1 MRKFFYKILSLMLI
15 FSVFISS
22 FSLNIISVHA
32 DGEHKF
38 LLKAYDWNA
47 FDNDWEGSGTGDELI
62 NNADVEPGKVI
73 QLSIYYI
80 PGTDPDMMMQMAI
93 KYDNTLVEP
102 MYDEGSLYLEADMS
116 TTYQGGIWP
125 AVGKSPDNKKKTNWT
140 VSANDAPSYS
150 MISVLAEDQ
159 AKTKALTTEG
169 VIASVYFKI
178 KDTAKAGSV
187 ITFEYDNSRTKLTKY
202 KDGTE
207 RPVITEGINLNV
219 FGKMSANTLLKS
231 LSVKNGTQEYP
242 LNPTFVPDSETV
254 RDYQTTVPNNIT
266 SVDISATASDT
277 SGKVLPGGLG
287 TKSLNVGEN
296 NFNLV
301 VQSQDGTQ
309 EIYRLT
315 VYRLNNDAT
324 LKSLTLTNGVN
335 IGTFSG
341 GTTSYTATVPYKTKS
356 SEVTALT
363 NDSNAVIT
371 SGTGSFDF
379 TNYGTTTNTHNIVV
393 NAENCDS
400 KYASVPGNT
409 CTSKTY
415 TITVTRT
422 SPSSNNNLSN
432 LTVNNKTVTNFN
444 KNTLEYTLPN
454 VSNETTSLLVGAV
467 VEDTDKAQI
476 KSGTGTVNLNIGD
489 NTLNIVVQAENG
501 DEKTYKLHVRRLSN
515 DNKLKSLE
523 VKSTPSAIL
532 SPAFTST
539 FFGDYNYNYTED
551 VSSIDVKAIVN
562 DTDKAMVGIVDA
574 NGSETL
580 TSSLN
585 TASKTFTTNTSNV
598 TIVVTAEDGSIQNY
612 TLNLVRAKSTDANLS
627 SLIVNPGEL
636 FPVFSKETRNY
647 NVTVD
652 GSVTSINVNATPLSK
667 YAKVES
673 ITGNTNLN
681 FGNNQVEV
689 VVKAESGNTVTY
701 TINVERKKYDIALL
715 DDIKVDGVSIDNF
728 NKNTFEYTLDKV
740 PFSKNKINVDAT
752 KTNELSTVKGLGDIE
767 LKTGDNQ
774 IVIEVTAHNGTT
786 KNTYKL
792 NIEREKNSDN
802 LVKSI
807 KVSGVTPIL
816 NDDGTYSVTLPNN
829 KTTLTPNDVDVTI
842 SDDASIEK
850 SPAINLSTKNDNI
863 YTFKVTAENGDER
876 AYTIK
881 VTRTKSNDTTLNKV
895 TLTIGSDS
903 SRYCLM
909 ENDKCKIN
917 VPSDTTKFSLTSEIN
932 SESTIS
938 PVNGTEFTMTPTE
951 RIKDITLTVTAEDDT
966 KKEYTVTVERQKS
979 SNNNLSDIKV
989 DNVSLSDFNKN
1000 KLTYNITVPGTT
1012 SSVLVSATVE
1022 DTGKAVITTDLSN
1035 KFSLDFGSNKI
1046 EIVVKAENDELKTY
1060 TLYIEKSKRINAN
1073 LKDLK
1078 IDNETITDFNKDKTE
1093 YTLDDVPFNKT
1104 ELNISA
1110 IAEDTLAKVSG
1121 TGNIKLKTGDNKII
1135 ITVTAHDTSVVK
1147 NYIIN
1152 VRREKNSDNKVK
1164 SINVSG
1170 VTPTLNADGT
1180 YSVTLPNNKTTLT
1193 PSDVDVTVSED
1204 ASIEKSPAISL
1215 TTKNDNIYTF
1225 KVTAA
1230 NGDEKTYTIKVT
1242 RTKSNDTSIKKVTLT
1257 IGTDSSRY
1265 CLLTDNKC
1273 KIGVPS
1279 DTTKFSLSSEINSES
1294 VITPTNGTEFTMSS
1308 TERVKDI
1315 TLTVT
1320 AEDGTQNEYTVT
1332 VEREKSSN
1340 NNLSDIK
1347 VDNVSV
1353 SGFNKD
1359 KLIYNLTVLG
1369 ATDSVSVSAAVED
1382 TGKATIT
1389 TDLSNK
1395 FNLNFGSNQIDII
1408 VTAENGDLKTYTLFI
1423 ERSKRVNAYLKDLKI
1438 NDKTITGFN
1447 KSKTIYDLGEV
1458 DYNTTALKVE
1468 GIAEDE
1474 LATVLG
1480 NGLINLSTGTNTI
1493 TLTVK
1498 AHDTSVSEIYKI
1510 TVKRKLNDDTG
1521 IQGITLAGVP
1531 AVKDG
1536 LNYKV
1541 TVPNDVTK
1549 ADKTNLI
1556 VTVNDPKVE
1565 TDKKAEYIFNDTEL
1579 LTTSDNM
1586 INILVTAEDGS
1597 VRAYTLIVTREKSD
1611 VALLS
1616 NLTVTNGSFLP
1627 SFSSNVFEYE
1637 VTVPVDVTEFNVTAT
1652 KLEPNSKVTSGE
1664 GHYNISTSEKQ
1675 IEVTVV
1681 SEDETKSNTYIL
1693 NIKRTKSSIN
1703 TLSDITVSEG
1713 TLTPEFNSN
1722 ITSYTVNVDGNIS
1735 SIDVSATLTDSRAT
1749 IISGTGIHSL
1759 NVGDNN
1765 IVIRVESE
1773 SGSILDYNIN
1783 VIRAKKNINDLSM
1796 IKVDGKEIEN
1806 FSSDTLEYDLGDVNY
1821 SKTKINV
1828 EAVLKDVDSSVK
1840 GDGEISLK
1848 TGDNEIV
1855 LTVIAQNGEE
1865 KTYKLH
1871 VNRIKN
1877 DNANLSLL
1885 SVMGYTL
1892 TPDFDKDTL
1901 YYETTVEEEKS
1912 ILTKEEVTAVAED
1925 KNASISKQ
1933 DNIELS
1939 TTVDNIY
1946 KVTVTAE
1953 DGKTIKIYTIKV
1965 NRPKSSDTTLSK
1977 VNLTNAVLSPSL
1989 SKDKREYTLTI
2000 PYGSTE
2006 FTIEGVPTVPT
2017 TTVTGNGTYSKDDK
2031 VVRLTTI
2038 AEDGSMDV
2046 YVFNVVKALSNDAT
2060 LHDLSVSGYNL
2071 DKTFTS
2077 TTLDYSIGDIPYGTT
2092 KLKINATPTNS
2103 DSTIKYYVGTTSF
2116 DSNIVDIPTLLGENI
2131 ITVEVTAADGISKKL
2146 YTITYNIVKSDN
2158 AYLSKLTPS
2167 LGKIDFNKTTFLY
2180 NINVENNVDKISFDI
2195 ETEDKNASIKV
2206 LSENFFTPK
2215 TITVDNLKEGDTT
2228 LEIIVVAQN
2237 GNTKTYSVIIH
2248 RLSKELSSDAN
2259 LSSLS
2264 VNGQTL
2270 NKEFN
2275 MNETEYSIGEIPYSL
2290 EKLTINA
2297 TPNID
2302 TSTLTYL
2309 VNGNKQSSN
2318 VVDIPKNNGN
2328 GAITVQVTAED
2339 GKTVKNYKITY
2350 SKQASSNA
2358 YLSDLRVSSGELSFN
2373 KTKYSYIVNID
2384 SDVNKVD
2391 LTSVLEDNKSNMKI
2405 NGTTYTSPHTYT
2417 ISPLEVGNTEVVI
2430 LVTAEDGTFL
2440 TYKVTFVKK
2449 ANISEVITSVKYG
2462 HTIANGYIKTVK
2474 VNTTALEL
2482 KDQLDNP
2489 NEYLEIVNSDET
2501 SVISDSDIVATGY
2514 IVKLIING
2522 EEKDRKTIVIKGD
2535 VNGDGV
2541 IDISDSI
2548 GILGHYLNGENSSK
2562 ALTGAYFVAGDMVE
2576 DSEIDISDAISAL
2589 QYYLKN

>member
-1 MRKFFYKILSLMLI
+1 MKKFFSKILSLMLI

-22 FSLNIISVHA
+22 FSLNIINVHA
-32 DGEHKF
+32 DGEHQYI
-38 LLKAYDWNA
+38 LKAYDWNA
-47 FDNDWEGSGTGDELI
+47 FDNDWEGSGTGDELT

-73 QLSIYYI
+73 KLSIYYI
-80 PGTDPDMMMQMAI
+80 PGADTEISMQI
-93 KYDNTLVEP
+93 GVKYDSTLVEP
-102 MYDEGSLYLEADMS
+102 MYADGELYSETDMS

-125 AVGKSPDNKKKTNWT
+125 ASGTTPAAKKKTNWQ
-140 VSANDAPSYS
+140 
-150 MISVLAEDQ
+150 VLPYDSQEDNMVTFIVQ
-159 AKTKALTTEG
+159 DSTNAKPLETEG
-169 VIASVYFKI
+169 ELVSVYFKI
-178 KDTAKAGSV
+178 KDTAKAGNV
-187 ITFEYDNSRTKLTKY
+187 INFSFDDEYTTLNQN
-202 KDGTE
+202 
-207 RPVITEGINLNV
+207 RPKVTTPINLNV

-254 RDYQTTVPNNIT
+254 RNYQTTVPNNIT

-371 SGTGSFDF
+371 SGTGTFDF

-523 VKSTPSAIL
+523 VKSTPSASL

-636 FPVFSKETRNY
+636 VPVFSKETRNY

-652 GSVTSINVNATPLSK
+652 GNVTSIDVNATPLSK

-829 KTTLTPNDVDVTI
+829 KTALTPSDVDVTV
-842 SDDASIEK
+842 SSDASIEK
-850 SPAINLSTKNDNI
+850 SPSINLSTKNDNI
-863 YTFKVTAENGDER
+863 YTFKVTAENGDEKT
-876 AYTIK
+876 YTIK
-881 VTRTKSNDTTLNKV
+881 VTRTKSNDTTLSKV

-1012 SSVLVSATVE
+1012 SNVLVSATVE

-1035 KFSLDFGSNKI
+1035 KFNLDFGSNKI

-1078 IDNETITDFNKDKTE
+1078 VDNETITDFNKDKTE

-1147 NYIIN
+1147 KNIIN

-1225 KVTAA
+1225 KVTAE

-1294 VITPTNGTEFTMSS
+1294 VITPANGTEFTMSS

-1320 AEDGTQNEYTVT
+1320 AEDGTQNEYTIT

-1359 KLIYNLTVLG
+1359 KLIYNLTVPG
-1369 ATDSVSVSAAVED
+1369 ATDSVSVSAVVED

-1438 NDKTITGFN
+1438 NNKTITGFN
-1447 KSKTIYDLGEV
+1447 KSKTMYDLGEV

-1480 NGLINLSTGTNTI
+1480 NGLINLSTGSNTI

-1579 LTTSDNM
+1579 LTTSDNE

-1855 LTVIAQNGEE
+1855 LTVTAQNGDE

-2006 FTIEGVPTVPT
+2006 FNIEGVPTVTT

-2060 LHDLSVSGYNL
+2060 LHDLSVNGYNL

-2180 NINVENNVDKISFDI
+2180 NINVENNIDKISFDI

-2270 NKEFN
+2270 DKEFN

-2514 IVKLIING
+2514 IVKLMING

>member
-93 KYDNTLVEP
+93 KYDSTLVEP
-102 MYDEGSLYLEADMS
+102 MYDEGSLYLETDMS

-125 AVGKSPDNKKKTNWT
+125 AVGSSPANKKKTNWV
-140 VSANDAPSYS
+140 VSANDAQSYS
-150 MISVLAEDQ
+150 MISVLAEDNT
-159 AKTKALTTEG
+159 KTKALTTEG

-202 KDGTE
+202 DDGTE

-371 SGTGSFDF
+371 SGTGSFNF

-415 TITVTRT
+415 TITVTRIA
-422 SPSSNNNLSN
+422 PSSNNNLSN

-523 VKSTPSAIL
+523 VKSTPSASL

-574 NGSETL
+574 NASETL

-636 FPVFSKETRNY
+636 VPVFSKETRNY

-850 SPAINLSTKNDNI
+850 SPSINLSTKNDNI
-863 YTFKVTAENGDER
+863 YTFKVTAENGDEKT
-876 AYTIK
+876 YTIK
-881 VTRTKSNDTTLNKV
+881 VTRTKSNDTTLSKV

-951 RIKDITLTVTAEDDT
+951 RIKDIILTVTAEDGT

-1078 IDNETITDFNKDKTE
+1078 VDNETITDFNKDKTE

-1294 VITPTNGTEFTMSS
+1294 VITPANGTEFTMSS
-1308 TERVKDI
+1308 TERIKDI

-1359 KLIYNLTVLG
+1359 KLIYNLTVPG
-1369 ATDSVSVSAAVED
+1369 ATDSVSVSAVVED

-1408 VTAENGDLKTYTLFI
+1408 VTAENGYLKTYTLFI

-1438 NDKTITGFN
+1438 NDNTITGFN

-1458 DYNTTALKVE
+1458 DYNTIALKVE

-1480 NGLINLSTGTNTI
+1480 NGLINLSTGSNTI

-1556 VTVNDPKVE
+1556 VTVNNPKVE

-1579 LTTSDNM
+1579 LTTSDNE

-1901 YYETTVEEEKS
+1901 YYEITVEEEKS

-2071 DKTFTS
+2071 NKTFTS

-2116 DSNIVDIPTLLGENI
+2116 DSNIVDIPTLLGENV

-2180 NINVENNVDKISFDI
+2180 NINVENNVDQISFDI

-2270 NKEFN
+2270 DKEFN

-2290 EKLTINA
+2290 ENLTINA
-2297 TPNID
+2297 TTNID

-2328 GAITVQVTAED
+2328 GAITIQVTAED

-2373 KTKYSYIVNID
+2373 KTKYSYTVNID

-2514 IVKLIING
+2514 IVKLMING

>member
-1 MRKFFYKILSLMLI
+1 MRKFFYKILSLILI

-93 KYDNTLVEP
+93 KYDSNLVEP

-150 MISVLAEDQ
+150 MISVLAEDT

-202 KDGTE
+202 DNGTE

-335 IGTFSG
+335 IGTFSSAK
-341 GTTSYTATVPYKTKS
+341 TSYTATVPYKTKS

-371 SGTGSFDF
+371 SGTGTFNF

-523 VKSTPSAIL
+523 VKSTPSASL

-562 DTDKAMVGIVDA
+562 DTDKAMVGIIDA

-636 FPVFSKETRNY
+636 VPVFNKETRNY

-863 YTFKVTAENGDER
+863 YTFKVTAENGDE
-876 AYTIK
+876 
-881 VTRTKSNDTTLNKV
+881 
-895 TLTIGSDS
+895 
-903 SRYCLM
+903 
-909 ENDKCKIN
+909 
-917 VPSDTTKFSLTSEIN
+917 
-932 SESTIS
+932 
-938 PVNGTEFTMTPTE
+938 
-951 RIKDITLTVTAEDDT
+951 
-966 KKEYTVTVERQKS
+966 
-979 SNNNLSDIKV
+979 
-989 DNVSLSDFNKN
+989 
-1000 KLTYNITVPGTT
+1000 
-1012 SSVLVSATVE
+1012 
-1022 DTGKAVITTDLSN
+1022 
-1035 KFSLDFGSNKI
+1035 
-1046 EIVVKAENDELKTY
+1046 
-1060 TLYIEKSKRINAN
+1060 
-1073 LKDLK
+1073 
-1078 IDNETITDFNKDKTE
+1078 
-1093 YTLDDVPFNKT
+1093 
-1104 ELNISA
+1104 
-1110 IAEDTLAKVSG
+1110 
-1121 TGNIKLKTGDNKII
+1121 
-1135 ITVTAHDTSVVK
+1135 
-1147 NYIIN
+1147 
-1152 VRREKNSDNKVK
+1152 
-1164 SINVSG
+1164 
-1170 VTPTLNADGT
+1170 
-1180 YSVTLPNNKTTLT
+1180 
-1193 PSDVDVTVSED
+1193 
-1204 ASIEKSPAISL
+1204 
-1215 TTKNDNIYTF
+1215 
-1225 KVTAA
+1225 
-1230 NGDEKTYTIKVT
+1230 KTYTIKVT

-1294 VITPTNGTEFTMSS
+1294 VITPANGTEFTMSS

-1359 KLIYNLTVLG
+1359 KLIYNLTVPG
-1369 ATDSVSVSAAVED
+1369 ATDSVSVSAVVED

-1408 VTAENGDLKTYTLFI
+1408 VTAENGYLKTYTLFI

-1438 NDKTITGFN
+1438 NDNTITGFN

-1458 DYNTTALKVE
+1458 DYNTIALKVE

-1480 NGLINLSTGTNTI
+1480 NGLINLSTGSNTI

-1579 LTTSDNM
+1579 VTTSDNE

-1806 FSSDTLEYDLGDVNY
+1806 FSSDILEYDLGDVNY

-1828 EAVLKDVDSSVK
+1828 EAILKDVDSSVK

-1855 LTVIAQNGEE
+1855 LTVTAQNGEE

-2077 TTLDYSIGDIPYGTT
+2077 TTLDYSIGDIPYGAT

-2116 DSNIVDIPTLLGENI
+2116 DSNIVDIPTILGENV

-2180 NINVENNVDKISFDI
+2180 NINVENSVDKISFDI

-2248 RLSKELSSDAN
+2248 RLGKELSSDAN

-2270 NKEFN
+2270 DKEFN
-2275 MNETEYSIGEIPYSL
+2275 MNEKEYSIGEIPYSL

-2350 SKQASSNA
+2350 SKQASNNA

-2405 NGTTYTSPHTYT
+2405 NGITYTSPHTYT

-2514 IVKLIING
+2514 IVKLMING

>member
-1 MRKFFYKILSLMLI
+1 MRKFFSKILSFMLV

-22 FSLNIISVHA
+22 FSLNIINVHA
-32 DGEHKF
+32 DGEHQYI
-38 LLKAYDWNA
+38 LKAYDWNA
-47 FDNDWEGSGTGDELI
+47 FDNDWEGSGTGDELT

-73 QLSIYYI
+73 KLSIYYI
-80 PGTDPDMMMQMAI
+80 PGADTEISMQI
-93 KYDNTLVEP
+93 GVKYDSTLVEP
-102 MYDEGSLYLEADMS
+102 MYADGELYSETDMS

-125 AVGKSPDNKKKTNWT
+125 ASGTTPAAKKKTNWQ
-140 VSANDAPSYS
+140 
-150 MISVLAEDQ
+150 VLPYDSQEDNMVTFIVQ
-159 AKTKALTTEG
+159 DSTNAKPLETEG
-169 VIASVYFKI
+169 ELVSVYFKI
-178 KDTAKAGSV
+178 KDTAKAGNV
-187 ITFEYDNSRTKLTKY
+187 INFSFDDEYTTLNND
-202 KDGTE
+202 
-207 RPVITEGINLNV
+207 RPKVTTPINLNV

-371 SGTGSFDF
+371 SGTGSFNF

-415 TITVTRT
+415 TITVTRIA
-422 SPSSNNNLSN
+422 PSSNNNLSN

-467 VEDTDKAQI
+467 VEDTDKAKI

-523 VKSTPSAIL
+523 VKSTPSASL

-551 VSSIDVKAIVN
+551 VNSIDVKAIVN

-636 FPVFSKETRNY
+636 VPVFSKETRNY

-728 NKNTFEYTLDKV
+728 NRNTFEYTLDKV

-850 SPAINLSTKNDNI
+850 SPSINLSTKNDNI
-863 YTFKVTAENGDER
+863 YTFKVTAENGDEKT
-876 AYTIK
+876 YTIK
-881 VTRTKSNDTTLNKV
+881 VTRTKSNDTTLSKV

-951 RIKDITLTVTAEDDT
+951 RIKDIILTVTAEDGT

-989 DNVSLSDFNKN
+989 DNVSLSDFNKD

-1078 IDNETITDFNKDKTE
+1078 VDNETITDFNKDKTE

-1180 YSVTLPNNKTTLT
+1180 YSATLPNNKTTLT

-1204 ASIEKSPAISL
+1204 ALIEKSPAISL

-1225 KVTAA
+1225 KVTSE

-1279 DTTKFSLSSEINSES
+1279 DTTNFSLSSEINSES
-1294 VITPTNGTEFTMSS
+1294 VITPANGTEFTMSS
-1308 TERVKDI
+1308 TERIKDI

-1359 KLIYNLTVLG
+1359 KLIYNLTVPG
-1369 ATDSVSVSAAVED
+1369 ATDSVSVSAVVED

-1423 ERSKRVNAYLKDLKI
+1423 ERSKRVNANLKDLKI

-1480 NGLINLSTGTNTI
+1480 NGLINLSTGSNTI

-1541 TVPNDVTK
+1541 TVPNNVTK
-1549 ADKTNLI
+1549 ADKSNLI
-1556 VTVNDPKVE
+1556 VTVNNPKVE

-1579 LTTSDNM
+1579 LTTSDNE

-1806 FSSDTLEYDLGDVNY
+1806 FSSDILEYDLGDVNY

-1901 YYETTVEEEKS
+1901 YYEITVEEEKS

-2071 DKTFTS
+2071 NKTFTS

-2116 DSNIVDIPTLLGENI
+2116 DSNIVDIPTLLGENV

-2158 AYLSKLTPS
+2158 AYLSKLKPS

-2180 NINVENNVDKISFDI
+2180 NINVENNVDQISFDI

-2248 RLSKELSSDAN
+2248 RLGKELSSDAN

-2270 NKEFN
+2270 DKEFN

-2405 NGTTYTSPHTYT
+2405 NGITYTSPHTYT

-2514 IVKLIING
+2514 IVKLMING

>member
-1 MRKFFYKILSLMLI
+1 M
-15 FSVFISS
+15 
-22 FSLNIISVHA
+22 
-32 DGEHKF
+32 
-38 LLKAYDWNA
+38 
-47 FDNDWEGSGTGDELI
+47 
-62 NNADVEPGKVI
+62 
-73 QLSIYYI
+73 
-80 PGTDPDMMMQMAI
+80 
-93 KYDNTLVEP
+93 
-102 MYDEGSLYLEADMS
+102 
-116 TTYQGGIWP
+116 
-125 AVGKSPDNKKKTNWT
+125 
-140 VSANDAPSYS
+140 
-150 MISVLAEDQ
+150 
-159 AKTKALTTEG
+159 
-169 VIASVYFKI
+169 
-178 KDTAKAGSV
+178 
-187 ITFEYDNSRTKLTKY
+187 
-202 KDGTE
+202 
-207 RPVITEGINLNV
+207 
-219 FGKMSANTLLKS
+219 
-231 LSVKNGTQEYP
+231 
-242 LNPTFVPDSETV
+242 
-254 RDYQTTVPNNIT
+254 
-266 SVDISATASDT
+266 
-277 SGKVLPGGLG
+277 
-287 TKSLNVGEN
+287 
-296 NFNLV
+296 
-301 VQSQDGTQ
+301 
-309 EIYRLT
+309 
-315 VYRLNNDAT
+315 
-324 LKSLTLTNGVN
+324 
-335 IGTFSG
+335 
-341 GTTSYTATVPYKTKS
+341 
-356 SEVTALT
+356 
-363 NDSNAVIT
+363 
-371 SGTGSFDF
+371 
-379 TNYGTTTNTHNIVV
+379 
-393 NAENCDS
+393 
-400 KYASVPGNT
+400 
-409 CTSKTY
+409 
-415 TITVTRT
+415 
-422 SPSSNNNLSN
+422 
-432 LTVNNKTVTNFN
+432 
-444 KNTLEYTLPN
+444 
-454 VSNETTSLLVGAV
+454 
-467 VEDTDKAQI
+467 
-476 KSGTGTVNLNIGD
+476 
-489 NTLNIVVQAENG
+489 
-501 DEKTYKLHVRRLSN
+501 
-515 DNKLKSLE
+515 
-523 VKSTPSAIL
+523 
-532 SPAFTST
+532 
-539 FFGDYNYNYTED
+539 
-551 VSSIDVKAIVN
+551 
-562 DTDKAMVGIVDA
+562 
-574 NGSETL
+574 
-580 TSSLN
+580 
-585 TASKTFTTNTSNV
+585 
-598 TIVVTAEDGSIQNY
+598 
-612 TLNLVRAKSTDANLS
+612 
-627 SLIVNPGEL
+627 
-636 FPVFSKETRNY
+636 
-647 NVTVD
+647 
-652 GSVTSINVNATPLSK
+652 
-667 YAKVES
+667 
-673 ITGNTNLN
+673 
-681 FGNNQVEV
+681 
-689 VVKAESGNTVTY
+689 
-701 TINVERKKYDIALL
+701 
-715 DDIKVDGVSIDNF
+715 
-728 NKNTFEYTLDKV
+728 
-740 PFSKNKINVDAT
+740 
-752 KTNELSTVKGLGDIE
+752 
-767 LKTGDNQ
+767 
-774 IVIEVTAHNGTT
+774 
-786 KNTYKL
+786 
-792 NIEREKNSDN
+792 
-802 LVKSI
+802 
-807 KVSGVTPIL
+807 
-816 NDDGTYSVTLPNN
+816 
-829 KTTLTPNDVDVTI
+829 
-842 SDDASIEK
+842 
-850 SPAINLSTKNDNI
+850 
-863 YTFKVTAENGDER
+863 
-876 AYTIK
+876 
-881 VTRTKSNDTTLNKV
+881 
-895 TLTIGSDS
+895 
-903 SRYCLM
+903 
-909 ENDKCKIN
+909 
-917 VPSDTTKFSLTSEIN
+917 
-932 SESTIS
+932 
-938 PVNGTEFTMTPTE
+938 
-951 RIKDITLTVTAEDDT
+951 
-966 KKEYTVTVERQKS
+966 
-979 SNNNLSDIKV
+979 
-989 DNVSLSDFNKN
+989 
-1000 KLTYNITVPGTT
+1000 
-1012 SSVLVSATVE
+1012 
-1022 DTGKAVITTDLSN
+1022 
-1035 KFSLDFGSNKI
+1035 
-1046 EIVVKAENDELKTY
+1046 
-1060 TLYIEKSKRINAN
+1060 
-1073 LKDLK
+1073 
-1078 IDNETITDFNKDKTE
+1078 
-1093 YTLDDVPFNKT
+1093 
-1104 ELNISA
+1104 
-1110 IAEDTLAKVSG
+1110 
-1121 TGNIKLKTGDNKII
+1121 
-1135 ITVTAHDTSVVK
+1135 
-1147 NYIIN
+1147 
-1152 VRREKNSDNKVK
+1152 
-1164 SINVSG
+1164 
-1170 VTPTLNADGT
+1170 
-1180 YSVTLPNNKTTLT
+1180 
-1193 PSDVDVTVSED
+1193 
-1204 ASIEKSPAISL
+1204 
-1215 TTKNDNIYTF
+1215 
-1225 KVTAA
+1225 
-1230 NGDEKTYTIKVT
+1230 
-1242 RTKSNDTSIKKVTLT
+1242 
-1257 IGTDSSRY
+1257 
-1265 CLLTDNKC
+1265 
-1273 KIGVPS
+1273 
-1279 DTTKFSLSSEINSES
+1279 
-1294 VITPTNGTEFTMSS
+1294 
-1308 TERVKDI
+1308 
-1315 TLTVT
+1315 
-1320 AEDGTQNEYTVT
+1320 
-1332 VEREKSSN
+1332 
-1340 NNLSDIK
+1340 
-1347 VDNVSV
+1347 
-1353 SGFNKD
+1353 
-1359 KLIYNLTVLG
+1359 
-1369 ATDSVSVSAAVED
+1369 
-1382 TGKATIT
+1382 
-1389 TDLSNK
+1389 
-1395 FNLNFGSNQIDII
+1395 NFGSNQIDII

-1480 NGLINLSTGTNTI
+1480 NGLINLSTGSNTI

-1521 IQGITLAGVP
+1521 IHGITLAGVP

-1579 LTTSDNM
+1579 LTTSDNE

-1855 LTVIAQNGEE
+1855 LTVTAQNGEE

-1901 YYETTVEEEKS
+1901 YYETTEEKS

-1977 VNLTNAVLSPSL
+1977 VNLTNAVISPSL

-2017 TTVTGNGTYSKDDK
+2017 TTVTGNGTYSEDDK

-2180 NINVENNVDKISFDI
+2180 NINVENNIDKISFDI
-2195 ETEDKNASIKV
+2195 ETEDKNANIKV

-2248 RLSKELSSDAN
+2248 RLGKELSSDAN

-2270 NKEFN
+2270 DKEFN

-2405 NGTTYTSPHTYT
+2405 NGITYTSPHTC
-2417 ISPLEVGNTEVVI
+2417 
-2430 LVTAEDGTFL
+2430 
-2440 TYKVTFVKK
+2440 
-2449 ANISEVITSVKYG
+2449 NIS
-2462 HTIANGYIKTVK
+2462 
-2474 VNTTALEL
+2474 
-2482 KDQLDNP
+2482 
-2489 NEYLEIVNSDET
+2489 NSRRW
-2501 SVISDSDIVATGY
+2501 
-2514 IVKLIING
+2514 N
-2522 EEKDRKTIVIKGD
+2522 
-2535 VNGDGV
+2535 
-2541 IDISDSI
+2541 
-2548 GILGHYLNGENSSK
+2548 ILN
-2562 ALTGAYFVAGDMVE
+2562 
-2576 DSEIDISDAISAL
+2576 I
-2589 QYYLKN
+2589 

>member
-1 MRKFFYKILSLMLI
+1 MRKFFNKILSSMLV

-38 LLKAYDWNA
+38 LIKAYDWNA

-80 PGTDPDMMMQMAI
+80 PGTDPDMSMQMAI
-93 KYDNTLVEP
+93 KYDSTLVEP
-102 MYDEGSLYLEADMS
+102 MYDEGSLYLETDMS

-125 AVGKSPDNKKKTNWT
+125 AIGSSPANKKKTNWV

-150 MISVLAEDQ
+150 MISVLAEDNT
-159 AKTKALTTEG
+159 KTKVLETEG

-187 ITFEYDNSRTKLTKY
+187 ITFEYDNSHTKLTKY
-202 KDGTE
+202 DDGTE

-371 SGTGSFDF
+371 SGTGSFNF

-415 TITVTRT
+415 TITVTRIA
-422 SPSSNNNLSN
+422 PSSNNNLSN

-454 VSNETTSLLVGAV
+454 VSNETTSLLVGAI
-467 VEDTDKAQI
+467 VEDTDKAKI

-523 VKSTPSAIL
+523 VKSTPSASL

-636 FPVFSKETRNY
+636 VPVFSKETRNY

-728 NKNTFEYTLDKV
+728 NKNTFEYTLAKV

-816 NDDGTYSVTLPNN
+816 NDDGTYSVTFPNN

-863 YTFKVTAENGDER
+863 YTFKVTAENGDEKT
-876 AYTIK
+876 YTIK
-881 VTRTKSNDTTLNKV
+881 VTRTKSNDTTLSKV

-932 SESTIS
+932 SESIVS
-938 PVNGTEFTMTPTE
+938 PVNGIEFTMTPTE
-951 RIKDITLTVTAEDDT
+951 RIKDITLTVTAEDGT

-989 DNVSLSDFNKN
+989 DNVILSDFNKN

-1073 LKDLK
+1073 LKNLK
-1078 IDNETITDFNKDKTE
+1078 VDNETITDFNKDKTE
-1093 YTLDDVPFNKT
+1093 YILDDVPFNKT

-1170 VTPTLNADGT
+1170 VTPTLNDDGT

-1204 ASIEKSPAISL
+1204 AIIEKSPAISL

-1225 KVTAA
+1225 KVTAE

-1279 DTTKFSLSSEINSES
+1279 DTTNFSLSSEINSES
-1294 VITPTNGTEFTMSS
+1294 VITPANGTEFTMSS
-1308 TERVKDI
+1308 TERIKDI

-1320 AEDGTQNEYTVT
+1320 AEDGTQKEYTVT

-1359 KLIYNLTVLG
+1359 KLIYNLTVPG
-1369 ATDSVSVSAAVED
+1369 ATDSVSVSAVVED

-1408 VTAENGDLKTYTLFI
+1408 VTAENGDLKTYTLFV

-1480 NGLINLSTGTNTI
+1480 NGLINLSTGSNTI

-1541 TVPNDVTK
+1541 TVPNNVTK
-1549 ADKTNLI
+1549 ADKSNLI
-1556 VTVNDPKVE
+1556 VTVNNPKVE

-1579 LTTSDNM
+1579 LTTIDNE
-1586 INILVTAEDGS
+1586 INILVIAEDGS

-1828 EAVLKDVDSSVK
+1828 EAILKDADSSVK

-1855 LTVIAQNGEE
+1855 LTVTAQNGEE

-2116 DSNIVDIPTLLGENI
+2116 DSNIVDIPTILGENV

-2180 NINVENNVDKISFDI
+2180 NINVENSVDKISFDI

-2248 RLSKELSSDAN
+2248 RLGKELSSDAN

-2270 NKEFN
+2270 DKEFN

-2514 IVKLIING
+2514 IVKLMING

>member
-15 FSVFISS
+15 FSAFISS

-93 KYDNTLVEP
+93 KYDSNLVEP

-140 VSANDAPSYS
+140 VSANDASSYS
-150 MISVLAEDQ
+150 MISVLAEDT

-202 KDGTE
+202 DNGKE

-315 VYRLNNDAT
+315 VYRLNNDAA

-371 SGTGSFDF
+371 SGTGSFNF

-489 NTLNIVVQAENG
+489 NTLNIVVKAENG

-523 VKSTPSAIL
+523 VKSTPSASL

-636 FPVFSKETRNY
+636 VPVFSKETRNY

-728 NKNTFEYTLDKV
+728 NKNTFEYTLAKV

-863 YTFKVTAENGDER
+863 YTFKVTAENGDEKT
-876 AYTIK
+876 YTIK

-979 SNNNLSDIKV
+979 SNNNLSDIKI
-989 DNVSLSDFNKN
+989 DNASLSDFNKN

-1035 KFSLDFGSNKI
+1035 KFNLDFGSNKI

-1078 IDNETITDFNKDKTE
+1078 VDNETIIDFNKDKTE

-1121 TGNIKLKTGDNKII
+1121 TENIKLKTGDNKII

-1294 VITPTNGTEFTMSS
+1294 VITPANGTEFTMSS

-1359 KLIYNLTVLG
+1359 KLIYNLTVPG
-1369 ATDSVSVSAAVED
+1369 ATDSVSVSAVVED
-1382 TGKATIT
+1382 TGKAVIT

-1480 NGLINLSTGTNTI
+1480 NGLINLSTGSNTI
-1493 TLTVK
+1493 TLTVN

-1549 ADKTNLI
+1549 ADKSNLI

-1579 LTTSDNM
+1579 VTTSDNE

-1597 VRAYTLIVTREKSD
+1597 VKAYTLIVTREKSD

-1840 GDGEISLK
+1840 GDGKISLK

-1855 LTVIAQNGEE
+1855 LTVTAQNGEE

-2006 FTIEGVPTVPT
+2006 FNIEGVPTVPT

-2046 YVFNVVKALSNDAT
+2046 YIFNVVKALSNDAT

-2116 DSNIVDIPTLLGENI
+2116 DSNIVDIPTLLGENV

-2180 NINVENNVDKISFDI
+2180 NINVENNIDKISFDI

-2248 RLSKELSSDAN
+2248 RLGKELSSDAN

-2270 NKEFN
+2270 DKEFN

-2318 VVDIPKNNGN
+2318 VVDIPKNNGS

-2384 SDVNKVD
+2384 SDVNKID

-2514 IVKLIING
+2514 IVKLMING

>member
-15 FSVFISS
+15 FSAFISS

-93 KYDNTLVEP
+93 KYDSNLVEP

-202 KDGTE
+202 DNGTE

-335 IGTFSG
+335 IGTFSSAK
-341 GTTSYTATVPYKTKS
+341 TSYTATVPYKTKS

-371 SGTGSFDF
+371 SGTGTFDF
-379 TNYGTTTNTHNIVV
+379 TNYGATTNTHNIVV

-523 VKSTPSAIL
+523 VKSTPSASL

-580 TSSLN
+580 TSTLN

-636 FPVFSKETRNY
+636 VPVFSKETRNY

-863 YTFKVTAENGDER
+863 YTFKVIAENGDEKT
-876 AYTIK
+876 YTIK

-989 DNVSLSDFNKN
+989 DNVS
-1000 KLTYNITVPGTT
+1000 
-1012 SSVLVSATVE
+1012 
-1022 DTGKAVITTDLSN
+1022 
-1035 KFSLDFGSNKI
+1035 
-1046 EIVVKAENDELKTY
+1046 
-1060 TLYIEKSKRINAN
+1060 
-1073 LKDLK
+1073 
-1078 IDNETITDFNKDKTE
+1078 
-1093 YTLDDVPFNKT
+1093 
-1104 ELNISA
+1104 
-1110 IAEDTLAKVSG
+1110 
-1121 TGNIKLKTGDNKII
+1121 
-1135 ITVTAHDTSVVK
+1135 
-1147 NYIIN
+1147 
-1152 VRREKNSDNKVK
+1152 
-1164 SINVSG
+1164 
-1170 VTPTLNADGT
+1170 
-1180 YSVTLPNNKTTLT
+1180 
-1193 PSDVDVTVSED
+1193 
-1204 ASIEKSPAISL
+1204 
-1215 TTKNDNIYTF
+1215 
-1225 KVTAA
+1225 
-1230 NGDEKTYTIKVT
+1230 
-1242 RTKSNDTSIKKVTLT
+1242 
-1257 IGTDSSRY
+1257 
-1265 CLLTDNKC
+1265 
-1273 KIGVPS
+1273 
-1279 DTTKFSLSSEINSES
+1279 
-1294 VITPTNGTEFTMSS
+1294 
-1308 TERVKDI
+1308 
-1315 TLTVT
+1315 
-1320 AEDGTQNEYTVT
+1320 
-1332 VEREKSSN
+1332 
-1340 NNLSDIK
+1340 
-1347 VDNVSV
+1347 V

-1359 KLIYNLTVLG
+1359 KLIYNLTVPG
-1369 ATDSVSVSAAVED
+1369 ATDSVSVSAVVED

-1521 IQGITLAGVP
+1521 IQSITLAGVP

-1693 NIKRTKSSIN
+1693 NIKRTKSSVN

-1855 LTVIAQNGEE
+1855 LTVTAQNGDE

-1892 TPDFDKDTL
+1892 TPDFDKDIL

-2006 FTIEGVPTVPT
+2006 FNIEGVPTVPT
-2017 TTVTGNGTYSKDDK
+2017 TTITGNGTYSKDDK

-2060 LHDLSVSGYNL
+2060 LHDLSISGYNL

-2116 DSNIVDIPTLLGENI
+2116 DSNIVNIPTLLGENI

-2270 NKEFN
+2270 NKKFN

-2350 SKQASSNA
+2350 SKQASNNA

-2514 IVKLIING
+2514 IVKLMING

>member
-15 FSVFISS
+15 FSAFISS

-93 KYDNTLVEP
+93 KYDSNLVEP

-140 VSANDAPSYS
+140 VSANDASSYS
-150 MISVLAEDQ
+150 MISVLAEDT
-159 AKTKALTTEG
+159 ARTKALTTEG

-202 KDGTE
+202 DDGTE

-266 SVDISATASDT
+266 SVDISATASDI

-371 SGTGSFDF
+371 SGTGTFDF

-400 KYASVPGNT
+400 KYASVPENT

-523 VKSTPSAIL
+523 VKSTPSASL

-562 DTDKAMVGIVDA
+562 DTDKAMVGIIDA

-636 FPVFSKETRNY
+636 VPVFSKETRNY

-829 KTTLTPNDVDVTI
+829 KTTLTPSDVDVTI

-850 SPAINLSTKNDNI
+850 SPAINLS
-863 YTFKVTAENGDER
+863 
-876 AYTIK
+876 
-881 VTRTKSNDTTLNKV
+881 
-895 TLTIGSDS
+895 
-903 SRYCLM
+903 
-909 ENDKCKIN
+909 
-917 VPSDTTKFSLTSEIN
+917 
-932 SESTIS
+932 
-938 PVNGTEFTMTPTE
+938 
-951 RIKDITLTVTAEDDT
+951 
-966 KKEYTVTVERQKS
+966 
-979 SNNNLSDIKV
+979 
-989 DNVSLSDFNKN
+989 
-1000 KLTYNITVPGTT
+1000 
-1012 SSVLVSATVE
+1012 
-1022 DTGKAVITTDLSN
+1022 
-1035 KFSLDFGSNKI
+1035 
-1046 EIVVKAENDELKTY
+1046 
-1060 TLYIEKSKRINAN
+1060 
-1073 LKDLK
+1073 
-1078 IDNETITDFNKDKTE
+1078 
-1093 YTLDDVPFNKT
+1093 
-1104 ELNISA
+1104 
-1110 IAEDTLAKVSG
+1110 
-1121 TGNIKLKTGDNKII
+1121 
-1135 ITVTAHDTSVVK
+1135 
-1147 NYIIN
+1147 
-1152 VRREKNSDNKVK
+1152 
-1164 SINVSG
+1164 
-1170 VTPTLNADGT
+1170 
-1180 YSVTLPNNKTTLT
+1180 
-1193 PSDVDVTVSED
+1193 
-1204 ASIEKSPAISL
+1204 
-1215 TTKNDNIYTF
+1215 TKNDNIYTF

-1294 VITPTNGTEFTMSS
+1294 VITPANGTEFTMSS

-1359 KLIYNLTVLG
+1359 KLIYNLTVPG
-1369 ATDSVSVSAAVED
+1369 ATDSVSVSAVVED

-1480 NGLINLSTGTNTI
+1480 NGLINLSTGSNTI

-1565 TDKKAEYIFNDTEL
+1565 TDKKAEYIFNDKEL
-1579 LTTSDNM
+1579 VTTSDNE

-1627 SFSSNVFEYE
+1627 SFSSTVFEYE

-1855 LTVIAQNGEE
+1855 LTVTAQNGEE

-1989 SKDKREYTLTI
+1989 SKDKREYTITI

-2006 FTIEGVPTVPT
+2006 FNIEGVPTVPT

-2060 LHDLSVSGYNL
+2060 LHDLSVNGYNL

-2180 NINVENNVDKISFDI
+2180 NINVENNIDKISFDI

-2339 GKTVKNYKITY
+2339 GKTVKNYKMTY

-2514 IVKLIING
+2514 IVKLMING

>member
-15 FSVFISS
+15 FSAFISS

-47 FDNDWEGSGTGDELI
+47 FDNDWEGSGTGDELM

-93 KYDNTLVEP
+93 KYDSNLVEP

-125 AVGKSPDNKKKTNWT
+125 AVGSSPANKKKTNWT
-140 VSANDAPSYS
+140 VSANDAVSS
-150 MISVLAEDQ
+150 RLITVLAEDT

-202 KDGTE
+202 DDGTE

-580 TSSLN
+580 TSTLN

-627 SLIVNPGEL
+627 SLIVNPGKL
-636 FPVFSKETRNY
+636 VPVFSKETRNY

-850 SPAINLSTKNDNI
+850 SSAINLSTKNDNI
-863 YTFKVTAENGDER
+863 YTFKVTAENGDEKT
-876 AYTIK
+876 YTIK

-917 VPSDTTKFSLTSEIN
+917 VPSDTTKFSLTSEIS

-951 RIKDITLTVTAEDDT
+951 RIKDIILTVTAEDDT

-979 SNNNLSDIKV
+979 SNNNLNDIKV

-1294 VITPTNGTEFTMSS
+1294 VITPANGTEFTMSS

-1359 KLIYNLTVLG
+1359 KLIYNLTVPG
-1369 ATDSVSVSAAVED
+1369 ATDSVSVSAVVED

-1901 YYETTVEEEKS
+1901 YYEITVEEEKS

-2006 FTIEGVPTVPT
+2006 FNIEGVPTVPT

-2158 AYLSKLTPS
+2158 AYLSKLKPS

-2180 NINVENNVDKISFDI
+2180 NINVENNVDQISFDI

-2270 NKEFN
+2270 DKEFN

-2290 EKLTINA
+2290 ENLTINA
-2297 TPNID
+2297 TTNID

-2405 NGTTYTSPHTYT
+2405 NGITYTSPHTYT

-2514 IVKLIING
+2514 IVKLMING

>member
-1 MRKFFYKILSLMLI
+1 MRKFFNKILSLILI

-93 KYDNTLVEP
+93 KYDSNLVEP

-140 VSANDAPSYS
+140 VSANDSPSYS

-159 AKTKALTTEG
+159 AKTKTLETEG

-202 KDGTE
+202 DNGTE

-335 IGTFSG
+335 IGTFRG

-371 SGTGSFDF
+371 SGTGTFDF

-454 VSNETTSLLVGAV
+454 VSNETTSLLIGAV

-515 DNKLKSLE
+515 DNKLKSLK
-523 VKSTPSAIL
+523 VKSTPSASL

-636 FPVFSKETRNY
+636 VPVFSKETRNY

-673 ITGNTNLN
+673 ITGNTDLN

-850 SPAINLSTKNDNI
+850 SPAINLTTKNDNI
-863 YTFKVTAENGDER
+863 YTFKVTAENGDEKT
-876 AYTIK
+876 YTIK
-881 VTRTKSNDTTLNKV
+881 VTRTKSNDTTLSKV

-932 SESTIS
+932 SESTVS

-951 RIKDITLTVTAEDDT
+951 RIKDITLTVTAEDGT

-1078 IDNETITDFNKDKTE
+1078 VDNETITDFNKDKTE

-1170 VTPTLNADGT
+1170 VTPTLNDDGT

-1193 PSDVDVTVSED
+1193 PNDVDVTISDD
-1204 ASIEKSPAISL
+1204 ASIEKSPAINLS
-1215 TTKNDNIYTF
+1215 TKNDNIYTF
-1225 KVTAA
+1225 KVTAE

-1279 DTTKFSLSSEINSES
+1279 DTTNFSLSSEINSES
-1294 VITPTNGTEFTMSS
+1294 VITPANGTEFTMSS
-1308 TERVKDI
+1308 TERIKDI

-1353 SGFNKD
+1353 SGFNKN
-1359 KLIYNLTVLG
+1359 KLIYNLTVPG
-1369 ATDSVSVSAAVED
+1369 ATDSISVSAVVED

-1447 KSKTIYDLGEV
+1447 KGKTIYDLGEV

-1480 NGLINLSTGTNTI
+1480 NGLINLSTGSNTI

-1579 LTTSDNM
+1579 LTTSDNE

-1806 FSSDTLEYDLGDVNY
+1806 FSSDILEYDLGDVNY

-1855 LTVIAQNGEE
+1855 LTVTAQNGEE

-1939 TTVDNIY
+1939 TTADNIY

-2116 DSNIVDIPTLLGENI
+2116 DSNIVDIPTILGENV
-2131 ITVEVTAADGISKKL
+2131 ITVEITAADGISKKL

-2180 NINVENNVDKISFDI
+2180 NINVENSVDKISFDI

-2248 RLSKELSSDAN
+2248 RLGKELSSDAN

-2270 NKEFN
+2270 DKEFN

-2514 IVKLIING
+2514 IVKLMING

>member
-1 MRKFFYKILSLMLI
+1 MRKFFSKILSFMLV

-22 FSLNIISVHA
+22 FSLNIINVHA
-32 DGEHKF
+32 DGEHQYI
-38 LLKAYDWNA
+38 LKAYDWNA
-47 FDNDWEGSGTGDELI
+47 FDNDWEGSGTGDELT

-73 QLSIYYI
+73 KLSIYYI
-80 PGTDPDMMMQMAI
+80 PGADTEISMQI
-93 KYDNTLVEP
+93 GVKYDSTLVEP
-102 MYDEGSLYLEADMS
+102 MYADGELYSETDMS

-125 AVGKSPDNKKKTNWT
+125 ASGTTPAAKKKTNWQ
-140 VSANDAPSYS
+140 
-150 MISVLAEDQ
+150 VLPYDSQEDNMVTFIVQ
-159 AKTKALTTEG
+159 DSTNAKPLETEG
-169 VIASVYFKI
+169 ELVSVYFKI
-178 KDTAKAGSV
+178 KDTAKAGNV
-187 ITFEYDNSRTKLTKY
+187 INFSFDDEYTTLNND
-202 KDGTE
+202 
-207 RPVITEGINLNV
+207 RPKVTTPINLNV

-371 SGTGSFDF
+371 SGTGSFNF

-415 TITVTRT
+415 TITVTRIA
-422 SPSSNNNLSN
+422 PSSNNNLSN

-467 VEDTDKAQI
+467 VEDTDKAKI

-523 VKSTPSAIL
+523 VKSTPSASL

-551 VSSIDVKAIVN
+551 VNSIDVKAIVN

-636 FPVFSKETRNY
+636 VPVFSKETRNY

-850 SPAINLSTKNDNI
+850 SPSINLSTKNDNI
-863 YTFKVTAENGDER
+863 YTFKVTAENGDEKT
-876 AYTIK
+876 YTIK
-881 VTRTKSNDTTLNKV
+881 VTRTKSNDTTLSKV

-951 RIKDITLTVTAEDDT
+951 RIKDIILTVTAEDGT

-1078 IDNETITDFNKDKTE
+1078 VDNETITDFNKDKTE

-1164 SINVSG
+1164 SIKVSG

-1180 YSVTLPNNKTTLT
+1180 YSATLPNNKTTLT

-1204 ASIEKSPAISL
+1204 ALIEKSPAISL

-1225 KVTAA
+1225 KVTSE

-1279 DTTKFSLSSEINSES
+1279 DTTNFSLSSEINSES
-1294 VITPTNGTEFTMSS
+1294 VITPANGTEFTMSS
-1308 TERVKDI
+1308 TERIKDI

-1359 KLIYNLTVLG
+1359 KLIYNLTVPG
-1369 ATDSVSVSAAVED
+1369 ATDSVSVSAVVED

-1438 NDKTITGFN
+1438 NDKTIIGFN

-1480 NGLINLSTGTNTI
+1480 NGLINLSTGSNTI

-1541 TVPNDVTK
+1541 TVPNNVTK
-1549 ADKTNLI
+1549 ADKSNLI
-1556 VTVNDPKVE
+1556 VTVNNPKVE

-1579 LTTSDNM
+1579 LTTSDNE

-1901 YYETTVEEEKS
+1901 YYEITVEEEKS

-2071 DKTFTS
+2071 NKTFTS

-2116 DSNIVDIPTLLGENI
+2116 DSNIVDIPTLLGENV

-2158 AYLSKLTPS
+2158 AYLSKLKPS

-2180 NINVENNVDKISFDI
+2180 NINVENNVDQISFDI

-2248 RLSKELSSDAN
+2248 RLGKELSSDAN

-2270 NKEFN
+2270 DKEFN

-2489 NEYLEIVNSDET
+2489 NEYLEIVNNDET

-2514 IVKLIING
+2514 IVKLMING

>member
-1 MRKFFYKILSLMLI
+1 MRKFFNKILSLILI

-38 LLKAYDWNA
+38 LIKAYDWNA

-93 KYDNTLVEP
+93 KYDSTLVEP
-102 MYDEGSLYLEADMS
+102 MYDEGSLYLETDMS

-187 ITFEYDNSRTKLTKY
+187 ITFEYDNSHTKLTKY
-202 KDGTE
+202 DNGTE

-287 TKSLNVGEN
+287 TKNLNVGEN

-415 TITVTRT
+415 TITVTRIA
-422 SPSSNNNLSN
+422 PSSNNNLSN

-467 VEDTDKAQI
+467 VEDTDKAKI

-523 VKSTPSAIL
+523 VKSTPSASL

-580 TSSLN
+580 NSTLN

-636 FPVFSKETRNY
+636 VPVFSKETRNY

-728 NKNTFEYTLDKV
+728 NKNTFEYTLAKV

-752 KTNELSTVKGLGDIE
+752 KTNELSTVKGLENIE

-774 IVIEVTAHNGTT
+774 IVIEVTAHNGIT

-802 LVKSI
+802 KVKSI

-850 SPAINLSTKNDNI
+850 SPAISLSTKNDNI
-863 YTFKVTAENGDER
+863 YTFKVTAENGDEKT
-876 AYTIK
+876 YTIK
-881 VTRTKSNDTTLNKV
+881 VTRTKSNDTTLSKV

-932 SESTIS
+932 SESTVS

-951 RIKDITLTVTAEDDT
+951 RIKDITLTVTAEDGT

-1078 IDNETITDFNKDKTE
+1078 ADNETITDFNKDKTE

-1170 VTPTLNADGT
+1170 VTPTLNDDGT

-1193 PSDVDVTVSED
+1193 PNDVDVTISDD

-1215 TTKNDNIYTF
+1215 STKNDNIYTF
-1225 KVTAA
+1225 KVTAE

-1242 RTKSNDTSIKKVTLT
+1242 RTKSNDTSINKVTLT

-1279 DTTKFSLSSEINSES
+1279 DTTNFSLSSEINSES
-1294 VITPTNGTEFTMSS
+1294 VITPANGTEFTMSS
-1308 TERVKDI
+1308 TERIKDI

-1359 KLIYNLTVLG
+1359 KLIYNLTVPG
-1369 ATDSVSVSAAVED
+1369 ATDSVSVSAVVED

-1480 NGLINLSTGTNTI
+1480 NGLINLSTGSNTI

-1541 TVPNDVTK
+1541 TVPNNVTK
-1549 ADKTNLI
+1549 ADKSNLI
-1556 VTVNDPKVE
+1556 VTVNNPKVE

-1579 LTTSDNM
+1579 LTTSDNE

-1597 VRAYTLIVTREKSD
+1597 VKAYTLIVTREKSD

-1828 EAVLKDVDSSVK
+1828 EAILKDADSSVK

-1855 LTVIAQNGEE
+1855 LTVTAQNGEE

-2046 YVFNVVKALSNDAT
+2046 YIFNVVKALSNDAT

-2116 DSNIVDIPTLLGENI
+2116 DSNIVNIPTILGENV
-2131 ITVEVTAADGISKKL
+2131 ITVEVTAADGIGKKL

-2180 NINVENNVDKISFDI
+2180 NINVENNIDKISFDI

-2248 RLSKELSSDAN
+2248 RLGKELSSDAN

-2270 NKEFN
+2270 DKEFN

-2514 IVKLIING
+2514 IVKLMING

>member
-1 MRKFFYKILSLMLI
+1 MRKFFNKILSSMLV
-15 FSVFISS
+15 FLVFISS
-22 FSLNIISVHA
+22 FSLNIISAHA

-47 FDNDWEGSGTGDELI
+47 FDNDWEGSGTGDELT

-93 KYDNTLVEP
+93 KYDSNLVEP

-140 VSANDAPSYS
+140 VSANDASSYS
-150 MISVLAEDQ
+150 MISVLAEDT

-202 KDGTE
+202 DNGKE

-266 SVDISATASDT
+266 SVDISATASDI

-363 NDSNAVIT
+363 NDSKAVIT
-371 SGTGSFDF
+371 SGTGIFDF

-400 KYASVPGNT
+400 KYASVPENT

-523 VKSTPSAIL
+523 VKSTPSASL

-580 TSSLN
+580 TSTLN

-627 SLIVNPGEL
+627 SLIVNPGKL
-636 FPVFSKETRNY
+636 VPVFSKETRNY

-829 KTTLTPNDVDVTI
+829 KTTLTPSDVDVTI

-850 SPAINLSTKNDNI
+850 SPAINLS
-863 YTFKVTAENGDER
+863 
-876 AYTIK
+876 
-881 VTRTKSNDTTLNKV
+881 
-895 TLTIGSDS
+895 
-903 SRYCLM
+903 
-909 ENDKCKIN
+909 
-917 VPSDTTKFSLTSEIN
+917 
-932 SESTIS
+932 
-938 PVNGTEFTMTPTE
+938 
-951 RIKDITLTVTAEDDT
+951 
-966 KKEYTVTVERQKS
+966 
-979 SNNNLSDIKV
+979 
-989 DNVSLSDFNKN
+989 
-1000 KLTYNITVPGTT
+1000 
-1012 SSVLVSATVE
+1012 
-1022 DTGKAVITTDLSN
+1022 
-1035 KFSLDFGSNKI
+1035 
-1046 EIVVKAENDELKTY
+1046 
-1060 TLYIEKSKRINAN
+1060 
-1073 LKDLK
+1073 
-1078 IDNETITDFNKDKTE
+1078 
-1093 YTLDDVPFNKT
+1093 
-1104 ELNISA
+1104 
-1110 IAEDTLAKVSG
+1110 
-1121 TGNIKLKTGDNKII
+1121 
-1135 ITVTAHDTSVVK
+1135 
-1147 NYIIN
+1147 
-1152 VRREKNSDNKVK
+1152 
-1164 SINVSG
+1164 
-1170 VTPTLNADGT
+1170 
-1180 YSVTLPNNKTTLT
+1180 
-1193 PSDVDVTVSED
+1193 
-1204 ASIEKSPAISL
+1204 
-1215 TTKNDNIYTF
+1215 TKNDNIYTF

-1294 VITPTNGTEFTMSS
+1294 VITPANGTEFTMSS

-1359 KLIYNLTVLG
+1359 KLIYNLTVPG
-1369 ATDSVSVSAAVED
+1369 ATDSVSVSAVVED

-1480 NGLINLSTGTNTI
+1480 NGLINLSTGSNTI

-1565 TDKKAEYIFNDTEL
+1565 TDKKAEYIFNDKEL
-1579 LTTSDNM
+1579 VTTSDNE

-1681 SEDETKSNTYIL
+1681 SEDGTKSNTYIL

-1713 TLTPEFNSN
+1713 ILTPEFNSN

-1855 LTVIAQNGEE
+1855 LTVTAQNGEE

-2006 FTIEGVPTVPT
+2006 FNIEGVPTVPT

-2180 NINVENNVDKISFDI
+2180 NINVENNIDKISFDI

-2248 RLSKELSSDAN
+2248 RLGKELSSDAN

-2270 NKEFN
+2270 DKEFN

-2514 IVKLIING
+2514 IVKLMING

>member
-1 MRKFFYKILSLMLI
+1 MRKFFNKILSLILV

-38 LLKAYDWNA
+38 LIKAYDWNA

-80 PGTDPDMMMQMAI
+80 PGTDPDMSMQMAI
-93 KYDNTLVEP
+93 KYDSNLVEP

-187 ITFEYDNSRTKLTKY
+187 ITFEYDNSHTKLTKY

-363 NDSNAVIT
+363 NDSSAVIT

-415 TITVTRT
+415 TITVTRIA
-422 SPSSNNNLSN
+422 PSSNNNLSN

-523 VKSTPSAIL
+523 VKSTPSASL

-636 FPVFSKETRNY
+636 VPVFSKETRNY

-728 NKNTFEYTLDKV
+728 NKNTFEYTLAKV

-829 KTTLTPNDVDVTI
+829 KTTLTPSDVDVTV
-842 SDDASIEK
+842 SEDASIEK
-850 SPAINLSTKNDNI
+850 SPAISLTTKNDNI
-863 YTFKVTAENGDER
+863 YTFKVTAENGDEKT
-876 AYTIK
+876 YTIK
-881 VTRTKSNDTTLNKV
+881 VTRTKSNDTTLSKV

-951 RIKDITLTVTAEDDT
+951 RIKDITLTVTAEDGT

-1078 IDNETITDFNKDKTE
+1078 VDNETITDFNKDKTE

-1170 VTPTLNADGT
+1170 VTPTLNDDGT

-1225 KVTAA
+1225 KVTAE

-1279 DTTKFSLSSEINSES
+1279 DTTNFSLSSEINSES
-1294 VITPTNGTEFTMSS
+1294 VITPANGTEFTMSS
-1308 TERVKDI
+1308 TERIKDI

-1353 SGFNKD
+1353 SDFNKN
-1359 KLIYNLTVLG
+1359 KLIYNLTVPG
-1369 ATDSVSVSAAVED
+1369 ATDSVSVSAVVED

-1480 NGLINLSTGTNTI
+1480 NGLINLSTGSNTI

-1549 ADKTNLI
+1549 ADKSNLI

-1579 LTTSDNM
+1579 LTTSDNE

-1828 EAVLKDVDSSVK
+1828 EAILKDADSSVK

-1855 LTVIAQNGEE
+1855 LTVTAQNGEE

-2116 DSNIVDIPTLLGENI
+2116 DSNIVDIPTILGENV

-2180 NINVENNVDKISFDI
+2180 NINVENNIDKISFDI

-2248 RLSKELSSDAN
+2248 RLGKELSSDAN

-2270 NKEFN
+2270 DKEFN

-2514 IVKLIING
+2514 IVKLMING

>member
-1 MRKFFYKILSLMLI
+1 MRKFFSKILSFMLV

-22 FSLNIISVHA
+22 FSLNIINVHA
-32 DGEHKF
+32 DGEHQYI
-38 LLKAYDWNA
+38 LKAYDWNA
-47 FDNDWEGSGTGDELI
+47 FDNDWEGSGTGDELT

-73 QLSIYYI
+73 KLSIYYI
-80 PGTDPDMMMQMAI
+80 PGADTEISMQI
-93 KYDNTLVEP
+93 GVKYDSTLVEP
-102 MYDEGSLYLEADMS
+102 MYADGELYSETDMS

-125 AVGKSPDNKKKTNWT
+125 ASGTTPAAKKKTNWQ
-140 VSANDAPSYS
+140 
-150 MISVLAEDQ
+150 VLPYDSQEDNMVTFIVQ
-159 AKTKALTTEG
+159 DSTNAKPLETEG
-169 VIASVYFKI
+169 ELVSVYFKI
-178 KDTAKAGSV
+178 KDTAKAGNV
-187 ITFEYDNSRTKLTKY
+187 INFSFDDEYTTLNND
-202 KDGTE
+202 
-207 RPVITEGINLNV
+207 RPKVTTPINLNV

-371 SGTGSFDF
+371 SGTGSFNF

-415 TITVTRT
+415 TITVTRIA
-422 SPSSNNNLSN
+422 PSSNNNLSN

-467 VEDTDKAQI
+467 VEDTDKAKI

-523 VKSTPSAIL
+523 VKSTPSASL

-551 VSSIDVKAIVN
+551 VNSIDVKAIVN

-636 FPVFSKETRNY
+636 VPVFSKETRNY

-850 SPAINLSTKNDNI
+850 SPSINLSTKNDNI
-863 YTFKVTAENGDER
+863 YTFKVTAENGDEKT
-876 AYTIK
+876 YTIK
-881 VTRTKSNDTTLNKV
+881 VTRTKSNDTTLSKV

-951 RIKDITLTVTAEDDT
+951 RIKDIILTVTAEDGT

-1078 IDNETITDFNKDKTE
+1078 VDNETITDFNKDKTE

-1164 SINVSG
+1164 SIKVSG

-1180 YSVTLPNNKTTLT
+1180 YSVTLPNNKTSLT

-1204 ASIEKSPAISL
+1204 ALIEKSPAISL

-1225 KVTAA
+1225 KVTAE
-1230 NGDEKTYTIKVT
+1230 NGNEKIYTIKVT

-1294 VITPTNGTEFTMSS
+1294 VITPANGTEFTMSS

-1359 KLIYNLTVLG
+1359 KLIYNLTVPG
-1369 ATDSVSVSAAVED
+1369 ATDSVSVSAVVED

-1438 NDKTITGFN
+1438 NDKTIIGFN

-1480 NGLINLSTGTNTI
+1480 NGLINLSTGSNTI

-1541 TVPNDVTK
+1541 TVPNNVTK
-1549 ADKTNLI
+1549 ADKSNLI
-1556 VTVNDPKVE
+1556 VTVNNPKVE

-1579 LTTSDNM
+1579 LTTSDNE

-1901 YYETTVEEEKS
+1901 YYEITVEEEKS

-2071 DKTFTS
+2071 NKTFTS

-2116 DSNIVDIPTLLGENI
+2116 DSNIVDIPTLLGENV

-2180 NINVENNVDKISFDI
+2180 NINVENNVDQISFDI

-2270 NKEFN
+2270 DKEFN

-2290 EKLTINA
+2290 ENLTINA
-2297 TPNID
+2297 TTNID

-2328 GAITVQVTAED
+2328 GAITIQVTAED

-2373 KTKYSYIVNID
+2373 KTKYSYTVNID

-2514 IVKLIING
+2514 IVKLMING

>member
-1 MRKFFYKILSLMLI
+1 MRKFFNKILSSMLV

-93 KYDNTLVEP
+93 KYDSNLVEP

-140 VSANDAPSYS
+140 VSANDASSYS
-150 MISVLAEDQ
+150 MISVLAEDT

-202 KDGTE
+202 DNGKE

-315 VYRLNNDAT
+315 VYRLNNDAA

-371 SGTGSFDF
+371 SGTGSFNF

-489 NTLNIVVQAENG
+489 NTLNIVVKAENG

-523 VKSTPSAIL
+523 VKSTPSASL

-551 VSSIDVKAIVN
+551 VSSIDVSAIVN

-636 FPVFSKETRNY
+636 VPVFSKETRNY

-774 IVIEVTAHNGTT
+774 IVIEVTAHNGIT

-807 KVSGVTPIL
+807 KVSGVTPKL
-816 NDDGTYSVTLPNN
+816 NSDGTYSVTLPNN

-842 SDDASIEK
+842 SEDASIEK
-850 SPAINLSTKNDNI
+850 SPAISLSTKNDNI
-863 YTFKVTAENGDER
+863 YTFKVTAE
-876 AYTIK
+876 
-881 VTRTKSNDTTLNKV
+881 
-895 TLTIGSDS
+895 
-903 SRYCLM
+903 
-909 ENDKCKIN
+909 
-917 VPSDTTKFSLTSEIN
+917 
-932 SESTIS
+932 
-938 PVNGTEFTMTPTE
+938 
-951 RIKDITLTVTAEDDT
+951 
-966 KKEYTVTVERQKS
+966 
-979 SNNNLSDIKV
+979 
-989 DNVSLSDFNKN
+989 
-1000 KLTYNITVPGTT
+1000 
-1012 SSVLVSATVE
+1012 
-1022 DTGKAVITTDLSN
+1022 
-1035 KFSLDFGSNKI
+1035 
-1046 EIVVKAENDELKTY
+1046 
-1060 TLYIEKSKRINAN
+1060 
-1073 LKDLK
+1073 
-1078 IDNETITDFNKDKTE
+1078 
-1093 YTLDDVPFNKT
+1093 
-1104 ELNISA
+1104 
-1110 IAEDTLAKVSG
+1110 
-1121 TGNIKLKTGDNKII
+1121 
-1135 ITVTAHDTSVVK
+1135 
-1147 NYIIN
+1147 
-1152 VRREKNSDNKVK
+1152 
-1164 SINVSG
+1164 
-1170 VTPTLNADGT
+1170 
-1180 YSVTLPNNKTTLT
+1180 
-1193 PSDVDVTVSED
+1193 
-1204 ASIEKSPAISL
+1204 
-1215 TTKNDNIYTF
+1215 
-1225 KVTAA
+1225 

-1279 DTTKFSLSSEINSES
+1279 DTTNFSLSSEINSES
-1294 VITPTNGTEFTMSS
+1294 VITPANGTEFTMSS

-1320 AEDGTQNEYTVT
+1320 AEDGTKTEYTVT

-1353 SGFNKD
+1353 SDFNKD
-1359 KLIYNLTVLG
+1359 KLIYNLTVPG
-1369 ATDSVSVSAAVED
+1369 ATDSVSVSAVVED
-1382 TGKATIT
+1382 IGKATIT

-1480 NGLINLSTGTNTI
+1480 NGLINLSTGSNTI
-1493 TLTVK
+1493 TLTVN

-1549 ADKTNLI
+1549 ADRWKCKSI
-1556 VTVNDPKVE
+1556 
-1565 TDKKAEYIFNDTEL
+1565 YIN
-1579 LTTSDNM
+1579 
-1586 INILVTAEDGS
+1586 
-1597 VRAYTLIVTREKSD
+1597 
-1611 VALLS
+1611 S
-1616 NLTVTNGSFLP
+1616 NKRKIRCCTF
-1627 SFSSNVFEYE
+1627 
-1637 VTVPVDVTEFNVTAT
+1637 
-1652 KLEPNSKVTSGE
+1652 
-1664 GHYNISTSEKQ
+1664 
-1675 IEVTVV
+1675 
-1681 SEDETKSNTYIL
+1681 
-1693 NIKRTKSSIN
+1693 IK
-1703 TLSDITVSEG
+1703 
-1713 TLTPEFNSN
+1713 FNSN
-1722 ITSYTVNVDGNIS
+1722 
-1735 SIDVSATLTDSRAT
+1735 
-1749 IISGTGIHSL
+1749 
-1759 NVGDNN
+1759 
-1765 IVIRVESE
+1765 
-1773 SGSILDYNIN
+1773 
-1783 VIRAKKNINDLSM
+1783 
-1796 IKVDGKEIEN
+1796 
-1806 FSSDTLEYDLGDVNY
+1806 
-1821 SKTKINV
+1821 
-1828 EAVLKDVDSSVK
+1828 
-1840 GDGEISLK
+1840 
-1848 TGDNEIV
+1848 
-1855 LTVIAQNGEE
+1855 
-1865 KTYKLH
+1865 
-1871 VNRIKN
+1871 
-1877 DNANLSLL
+1877 
-1885 SVMGYTL
+1885 
-1892 TPDFDKDTL
+1892 
-1901 YYETTVEEEKS
+1901 
-1912 ILTKEEVTAVAED
+1912 
-1925 KNASISKQ
+1925 
-1933 DNIELS
+1933 
-1939 TTVDNIY
+1939 
-1946 KVTVTAE
+1946 
-1953 DGKTIKIYTIKV
+1953 
-1965 NRPKSSDTTLSK
+1965 
-1977 VNLTNAVLSPSL
+1977 
-1989 SKDKREYTLTI
+1989 
-2000 PYGSTE
+2000 
-2006 FTIEGVPTVPT
+2006 
-2017 TTVTGNGTYSKDDK
+2017 
-2031 VVRLTTI
+2031 
-2038 AEDGSMDV
+2038 
-2046 YVFNVVKALSNDAT
+2046 
-2060 LHDLSVSGYNL
+2060 
-2071 DKTFTS
+2071 
-2077 TTLDYSIGDIPYGTT
+2077 
-2092 KLKINATPTNS
+2092 
-2103 DSTIKYYVGTTSF
+2103 
-2116 DSNIVDIPTLLGENI
+2116 
-2131 ITVEVTAADGISKKL
+2131 
-2146 YTITYNIVKSDN
+2146 
-2158 AYLSKLTPS
+2158 
-2167 LGKIDFNKTTFLY
+2167 
-2180 NINVENNVDKISFDI
+2180 
-2195 ETEDKNASIKV
+2195 
-2206 LSENFFTPK
+2206 
-2215 TITVDNLKEGDTT
+2215 
-2228 LEIIVVAQN
+2228 
-2237 GNTKTYSVIIH
+2237 
-2248 RLSKELSSDAN
+2248 
-2259 LSSLS
+2259 
-2264 VNGQTL
+2264 
-2270 NKEFN
+2270 
-2275 MNETEYSIGEIPYSL
+2275 
-2290 EKLTINA
+2290 
-2297 TPNID
+2297 
-2302 TSTLTYL
+2302 
-2309 VNGNKQSSN
+2309 
-2318 VVDIPKNNGN
+2318 
-2328 GAITVQVTAED
+2328 
-2339 GKTVKNYKITY
+2339 
-2350 SKQASSNA
+2350 
-2358 YLSDLRVSSGELSFN
+2358 
-2373 KTKYSYIVNID
+2373 
-2384 SDVNKVD
+2384 
-2391 LTSVLEDNKSNMKI
+2391 
-2405 NGTTYTSPHTYT
+2405 
-2417 ISPLEVGNTEVVI
+2417 
-2430 LVTAEDGTFL
+2430 
-2440 TYKVTFVKK
+2440 
-2449 ANISEVITSVKYG
+2449 
-2462 HTIANGYIKTVK
+2462 
-2474 VNTTALEL
+2474 
-2482 KDQLDNP
+2482 
-2489 NEYLEIVNSDET
+2489 
-2501 SVISDSDIVATGY
+2501 
-2514 IVKLIING
+2514 
-2522 EEKDRKTIVIKGD
+2522 
-2535 VNGDGV
+2535 
-2541 IDISDSI
+2541 
-2548 GILGHYLNGENSSK
+2548 
-2562 ALTGAYFVAGDMVE
+2562 
-2576 DSEIDISDAISAL
+2576 
-2589 QYYLKN
+2589 

>member
-93 KYDNTLVEP
+93 KYDSNLVEP

-202 KDGTE
+202 DDGTE

-266 SVDISATASDT
+266 SVDISATASDI

-363 NDSNAVIT
+363 NDSKAVIT
-371 SGTGSFDF
+371 SGTGIFDF

-523 VKSTPSAIL
+523 VKSTPGASL

-580 TSSLN
+580 TSTLN

-636 FPVFSKETRNY
+636 VPVFSKETRNY

-816 NDDGTYSVTLPNN
+816 NDDGTYNVTLPNN

-863 YTFKVTAENGDER
+863 YTFKVTAENGDEKT
-876 AYTIK
+876 YTIK

-951 RIKDITLTVTAEDDT
+951 RIKDITLTVTAED
-966 KKEYTVTVERQKS
+966 
-979 SNNNLSDIKV
+979 
-989 DNVSLSDFNKN
+989 
-1000 KLTYNITVPGTT
+1000 
-1012 SSVLVSATVE
+1012 
-1022 DTGKAVITTDLSN
+1022 
-1035 KFSLDFGSNKI
+1035 
-1046 EIVVKAENDELKTY
+1046 
-1060 TLYIEKSKRINAN
+1060 
-1073 LKDLK
+1073 
-1078 IDNETITDFNKDKTE
+1078 
-1093 YTLDDVPFNKT
+1093 
-1104 ELNISA
+1104 
-1110 IAEDTLAKVSG
+1110 
-1121 TGNIKLKTGDNKII
+1121 
-1135 ITVTAHDTSVVK
+1135 
-1147 NYIIN
+1147 
-1152 VRREKNSDNKVK
+1152 
-1164 SINVSG
+1164 
-1170 VTPTLNADGT
+1170 
-1180 YSVTLPNNKTTLT
+1180 
-1193 PSDVDVTVSED
+1193 
-1204 ASIEKSPAISL
+1204 
-1215 TTKNDNIYTF
+1215 
-1225 KVTAA
+1225 
-1230 NGDEKTYTIKVT
+1230 
-1242 RTKSNDTSIKKVTLT
+1242 
-1257 IGTDSSRY
+1257 
-1265 CLLTDNKC
+1265 
-1273 KIGVPS
+1273 
-1279 DTTKFSLSSEINSES
+1279 
-1294 VITPTNGTEFTMSS
+1294 
-1308 TERVKDI
+1308 
-1315 TLTVT
+1315 
-1320 AEDGTQNEYTVT
+1320 GTQNEYTVT

-1359 KLIYNLTVLG
+1359 KLIYNLIVPG
-1369 ATDSVSVSAAVED
+1369 ATDSVSVSAVVED

-1480 NGLINLSTGTNTI
+1480 NGLINLSTGSNTI

-1498 AHDTSVSEIYKI
+1498 AHDISVSEIYKI

-1521 IQGITLAGVP
+1521 IQGITLAGVS

-1579 LTTSDNM
+1579 LTTSDNE

-1855 LTVIAQNGEE
+1855 LTVTAQNGEE

-2006 FTIEGVPTVPT
+2006 FNIEGVPTVPT

-2060 LHDLSVSGYNL
+2060 LHDLSVNGYNL

-2180 NINVENNVDKISFDI
+2180 NINVENNIDKISFDI

-2248 RLSKELSSDAN
+2248 RLGKELSSDAN

-2270 NKEFN
+2270 DKEFN

-2350 SKQASSNA
+2350 SKQASNNA

-2417 ISPLEVGNTEVVI
+2417 ISPLEAGNTEVVI

-2514 IVKLIING
+2514 IVKLMING

>member
-1 MRKFFYKILSLMLI
+1 MKKFFSKILSFMLI

-22 FSLNIISVHA
+22 FSLNIINVYA
-32 DGEHKF
+32 DGEHQYI
-38 LLKAYDWNA
+38 LKAYDWNA
-47 FDNDWEGSGTGDELI
+47 FDNDWEGSGTGDELT

-73 QLSIYYI
+73 KLSIYYI
-80 PGTDPDMMMQMAI
+80 PGADTEISMQI
-93 KYDNTLVEP
+93 GVKYDSTLVEP
-102 MYDEGSLYLEADMS
+102 MYADGELYSETDMS

-125 AVGKSPDNKKKTNWT
+125 ASGTTPAAKKKTNWQ
-140 VSANDAPSYS
+140 
-150 MISVLAEDQ
+150 VLPYDSQEDNMVTFIVQ
-159 AKTKALTTEG
+159 DSTNAKPLETEG
-169 VIASVYFKI
+169 ELVSVYFKI
-178 KDTAKAGSV
+178 KDTAKAGNV
-187 ITFEYDNSRTKLTKY
+187 INFSFDDEYTTLNND
-202 KDGTE
+202 
-207 RPVITEGINLNV
+207 RPKVTTPINLNV
-219 FGKMSANTLLKS
+219 FGKMSTNTLLKS

-363 NDSNAVIT
+363 NDSKAVIT
-371 SGTGSFDF
+371 SGTGSFNF

-422 SPSSNNNLSN
+422 SPASNNNLSN

-444 KNTLEYTLPN
+444 KNTLEYILPN

-523 VKSTPSAIL
+523 VKSTPSASL

-585 TASKTFTTNTSNV
+585 TASKTFATNTSNV

-636 FPVFSKETRNY
+636 VPVFSKETRNY
-647 NVTVD
+647 NVIVD

-667 YAKVES
+667 YARVES
-673 ITGNTNLN
+673 ITENTNLN

-740 PFSKNKINVDAT
+740 PFSKNKINADAT

-850 SPAINLSTKNDNI
+850 SSAINLSTKNDNI
-863 YTFKVTAENGDER
+863 YTFKVTAENGDEKT
-876 AYTIK
+876 YTIK
-881 VTRTKSNDTTLNKV
+881 VTRTKSNDTTLSKV

-938 PVNGTEFTMTPTE
+938 PVNGTEFTMTPAE

-1046 EIVVKAENDELKTY
+1046 EIVVTAENDELKTY

-1078 IDNETITDFNKDKTE
+1078 VDNETITDFNKDKTE

-1204 ASIEKSPAISL
+1204 ARIEKSPAISL

-1225 KVTAA
+1225 KVTAE
-1230 NGDEKTYTIKVT
+1230 NGNEKIYTIKVT

-1294 VITPTNGTEFTMSS
+1294 VITPANGTEFTMSS

-1320 AEDGTQNEYTVT
+1320 AEDGTQNEYTIT

-1359 KLIYNLTVLG
+1359 KLIYNLTVPG
-1369 ATDSVSVSAAVED
+1369 ATDSVSVSAVVED

-1408 VTAENGDLKTYTLFI
+1408 VTAENGYLKTYTLFI

-1438 NDKTITGFN
+1438 NDNTITGFN

-1458 DYNTTALKVE
+1458 DYNTIALKVE

-1480 NGLINLSTGTNTI
+1480 NGLINLSTGSNTI

-1579 LTTSDNM
+1579 LTTSDNE

-1611 VALLS
+1611 VVLLS

-1828 EAVLKDVDSSVK
+1828 ETVLKDVDSSVK

-1855 LTVIAQNGEE
+1855 LTVTAQNGEE

-1877 DNANLSLL
+1877 NNANLSLL

-2006 FTIEGVPTVPT
+2006 FNIEGVPTVPT

-2158 AYLSKLTPS
+2158 AYLSKLKPS

-2180 NINVENNVDKISFDI
+2180 NINVENNVDQISFDI

-2270 NKEFN
+2270 DKEFN

-2290 EKLTINA
+2290 ENLTINA
-2297 TPNID
+2297 TTNID

-2358 YLSDLRVSSGELSFN
+2358 YLSDLRVSSGELNFN

-2474 VNTTALEL
+2474 VNTTAFEL

-2514 IVKLIING
+2514 IVKLMING

-2562 ALTGAYFVAGDMVE
+2562 ALTGAYFVAADMVE

>member
-1 MRKFFYKILSLMLI
+1 MRKFFNKILSSMLV

-93 KYDNTLVEP
+93 KYDSNLVEP

-140 VSANDAPSYS
+140 VSANDASSYS
-150 MISVLAEDQ
+150 MISVLAEDT

-202 KDGTE
+202 DNGKE

-315 VYRLNNDAT
+315 VYRLNNDAA

-371 SGTGSFDF
+371 SGTGSFNF

-415 TITVTRT
+415 TIKVTRT

-489 NTLNIVVQAENG
+489 NTLNIVVKAENG

-523 VKSTPSAIL
+523 VKSTPSASL

-551 VSSIDVKAIVN
+551 VSSIDVSAIVN

-636 FPVFSKETRNY
+636 VPVFSKETRNY

-774 IVIEVTAHNGTT
+774 IVIEVTAHNGIT

-807 KVSGVTPIL
+807 KVSGVTPKL
-816 NDDGTYSVTLPNN
+816 NSDGTYSVTLPNN

-842 SDDASIEK
+842 SEDASIEK
-850 SPAINLSTKNDNI
+850 SPAISLSTKNDNI
-863 YTFKVTAENGDER
+863 YTFKVTAENGDEKT
-876 AYTIK
+876 YTIK
-881 VTRTKSNDTTLNKV
+881 VTRTKSNDTTLSKV

-951 RIKDITLTVTAEDDT
+951 RIKDITLTVTAEDGT

-989 DNVSLSDFNKN
+989 DNVILSDFNKN

-1035 KFSLDFGSNKI
+1035 KFSLDFGNNKM

-1078 IDNETITDFNKDKTE
+1078 VDNETITDFNKDKTE

-1204 ASIEKSPAISL
+1204 ANIEKSPAISL

-1225 KVTAA
+1225 KVTAE

-1279 DTTKFSLSSEINSES
+1279 DTTNFSLSSEINSES
-1294 VITPTNGTEFTMSS
+1294 VITPANGTEFTMSS

-1320 AEDGTQNEYTVT
+1320 AEDGTKTEYTVT

-1353 SGFNKD
+1353 SDFNKD
-1359 KLIYNLTVLG
+1359 KLIYNLTVPG
-1369 ATDSVSVSAAVED
+1369 ATDSVSVSAVVED
-1382 TGKATIT
+1382 IGKATIT

-1480 NGLINLSTGTNTI
+1480 NGLINLSTGSNTI
-1493 TLTVK
+1493 TLTVN

-1549 ADKTNLI
+1549 ADKSNLI

-1579 LTTSDNM
+1579 VTTSDNE

-1597 VRAYTLIVTREKSD
+1597 VKAYTLIVTREKSD

-1855 LTVIAQNGEE
+1855 LTVTAQNGEE

-2006 FTIEGVPTVPT
+2006 FNIEGVPTVPT

-2046 YVFNVVKALSNDAT
+2046 YIFNVVKALSNDAT

-2180 NINVENNVDKISFDI
+2180 NINVENNIDKISFDI

-2248 RLSKELSSDAN
+2248 RLGKELSSDAN

-2270 NKEFN
+2270 DKEFN

-2474 VNTTALEL
+2474 VNTTAFEL

-2514 IVKLIING
+2514 IVKLMING

>member
-1 MRKFFYKILSLMLI
+1 MKKFFSKILSFMLI

-22 FSLNIISVHA
+22 FSLNIINVHA
-32 DGEHKF
+32 DGEHQYI
-38 LLKAYDWNA
+38 LKAYDWNA
-47 FDNDWEGSGTGDELI
+47 FDNDWEGSGTGDELA

-73 QLSIYYI
+73 KLSIYYI
-80 PGTDPDMMMQMAI
+80 PGADTEISMQI
-93 KYDNTLVEP
+93 GVKYDSTLVEP
-102 MYDEGSLYLEADMS
+102 MYADGELYSETDMS

-125 AVGKSPDNKKKTNWT
+125 ASGTTPAAKKKTNWQ
-140 VSANDAPSYS
+140 
-150 MISVLAEDQ
+150 VLPYDSQEDNMVTFIVQ
-159 AKTKALTTEG
+159 DSTNAKPLETEG
-169 VIASVYFKI
+169 ELVSVYFKI
-178 KDTAKAGSV
+178 KDTAKAGNV
-187 ITFEYDNSRTKLTKY
+187 INFSFDDEYTTLNND
-202 KDGTE
+202 
-207 RPVITEGINLNV
+207 RPKVTTPINLNV

-277 SGKVLPGGLG
+277 SGKVLSGGLG

-301 VQSQDGTQ
+301 IQSQDGTQ

-371 SGTGSFDF
+371 SGTGSFNF

-523 VKSTPSAIL
+523 VKSTPSASL

-636 FPVFSKETRNY
+636 VPVFSKETRNY

-689 VVKAESGNTVTY
+689 VVKAESGNAVTY

-850 SPAINLSTKNDNI
+850 SSAINLSTKNDNI
-863 YTFKVTAENGDER
+863 YTFKVTAENGDEKT
-876 AYTIK
+876 YTIK
-881 VTRTKSNDTTLNKV
+881 VTRTKSNDTTLSKV

-1035 KFSLDFGSNKI
+1035 KFNLDFGSNKI

-1078 IDNETITDFNKDKTE
+1078 VDNETITDFNKDKTE

-1180 YSVTLPNNKTTLT
+1180 YSVTLPNNKTTLI

-1204 ASIEKSPAISL
+1204 AIIEKSPAISL
-1215 TTKNDNIYTF
+1215 TTKNDNVYTF
-1225 KVTAA
+1225 KVTAE

-1279 DTTKFSLSSEINSES
+1279 DTTNFSLSSEINSES
-1294 VITPTNGTEFTMSS
+1294 VITPANGTEFTMSS

-1320 AEDGTQNEYTVT
+1320 AEDGTQNEYTIT

-1359 KLIYNLTVLG
+1359 KLIYNLTVPG
-1369 ATDSVSVSAAVED
+1369 ATDSVSVSAVVED

-1408 VTAENGDLKTYTLFI
+1408 VTAENGYLKTYTLFI

-1438 NDKTITGFN
+1438 NDNTITGFN

-1458 DYNTTALKVE
+1458 DYNTIALKVE

-1480 NGLINLSTGTNTI
+1480 NGLINLSTGSNTI

-1579 LTTSDNM
+1579 VTTSDNE

-1855 LTVIAQNGEE
+1855 LTVTAQNGEE

-1953 DGKTIKIYTIKV
+1953 DGKNIKIYTIKV

-2006 FTIEGVPTVPT
+2006 FNIEGVPTVPT

-2158 AYLSKLTPS
+2158 AYLSKLKPS

-2180 NINVENNVDKISFDI
+2180 NINVENNVDQISFDI

-2270 NKEFN
+2270 DKEFN

-2290 EKLTINA
+2290 ENLTINA
-2297 TPNID
+2297 TTNID

-2405 NGTTYTSPHTYT
+2405 NGITYTSPHTYT

-2482 KDQLDNP
+2482 KNQLDNP

-2514 IVKLIING
+2514 IVKLMING

>member
-1 MRKFFYKILSLMLI
+1 MRKFFNKILSSMLV

-38 LLKAYDWNA
+38 LIKAYDWNA

-93 KYDNTLVEP
+93 KYDSNLVEP

-150 MISVLAEDQ
+150 MISVLAEDN

-187 ITFEYDNSRTKLTKY
+187 ITFEYDNSHTKLTKY

-371 SGTGSFDF
+371 SGTGTFDF

-415 TITVTRT
+415 TITVTRIA
-422 SPSSNNNLSN
+422 PSSNNNLSN

-523 VKSTPSAIL
+523 VKSTPSASL

-580 TSSLN
+580 TSTLN

-636 FPVFSKETRNY
+636 VPVFSKETRNY

-728 NKNTFEYTLDKV
+728 NKNTFEYTLAKV

-863 YTFKVTAENGDER
+863 YTFKVTAENGDEKT
-876 AYTIK
+876 YTIK
-881 VTRTKSNDTTLNKV
+881 VTRTKSNDTTLSKV

-1078 IDNETITDFNKDKTE
+1078 VDNETITDFNKDKTE

-1170 VTPTLNADGT
+1170 VTPTLNDDGT

-1193 PSDVDVTVSED
+1193 PNDVDVTISDD
-1204 ASIEKSPAISL
+1204 ASIEKSPAINLS
-1215 TTKNDNIYTF
+1215 TKNDNIYTF
-1225 KVTAA
+1225 KVTAE

-1279 DTTKFSLSSEINSES
+1279 DTTNFSLSSEINSES
-1294 VITPTNGTEFTMSS
+1294 VITPANGTEFTMSS
-1308 TERVKDI
+1308 TERIKDI

-1359 KLIYNLTVLG
+1359 KLIYNLTVPG
-1369 ATDSVSVSAAVED
+1369 ATDSVSVSAVVED

-1480 NGLINLSTGTNTI
+1480 NGLINLSTGSNTI

-1579 LTTSDNM
+1579 LTTSDNE

-1828 EAVLKDVDSSVK
+1828 EAILKDVDSSVK
-1840 GDGEISLK
+1840 GTGEISLK

-1855 LTVIAQNGEE
+1855 LTVTAQNGEE

-2116 DSNIVDIPTLLGENI
+2116 DSNIVDIPTILGENV

-2180 NINVENNVDKISFDI
+2180 NINVENNIDKISFDI

-2248 RLSKELSSDAN
+2248 RLGKELSSDAN

-2270 NKEFN
+2270 DKEFN

-2514 IVKLIING
+2514 IVKLMING

>member
-47 FDNDWEGSGTGDELI
+47 FDNDWEGSGTGDELT

-80 PGTDPDMMMQMAI
+80 PGTDPDMSMQMAI

-187 ITFEYDNSRTKLTKY
+187 ITFEYDNSHTKLTKY
-202 KDGTE
+202 DNGTE

-371 SGTGSFDF
+371 SGTGTFDF

-580 TSSLN
+580 TSTLN

-627 SLIVNPGEL
+627 SLIVNPGKL
-636 FPVFSKETRNY
+636 VPVFSKETRNY

-673 ITGNTNLN
+673 ITGNTNFN

-728 NKNTFEYTLDKV
+728 NKNTFEYTLAKV

-816 NDDGTYSVTLPNN
+816 NDDGTYNVTLPNN

-863 YTFKVTAENGDER
+863 YTFKVTAENGDEKT
-876 AYTIK
+876 YTIK
-881 VTRTKSNDTTLNKV
+881 VTRTKSNDTTLSKV

-1035 KFSLDFGSNKI
+1035 KFNLDFGSNKI
-1046 EIVVKAENDELKTY
+1046 EIIVKAENDELKTY

-1078 IDNETITDFNKDKTE
+1078 VDNETITDFNKDKTE

-1359 KLIYNLTVLG
+1359 KLIYNLTVPG
-1369 ATDSVSVSAAVED
+1369 ATDSVSVSAVVED

-2006 FTIEGVPTVPT
+2006 FTIEGVPTVTT

-2248 RLSKELSSDAN
+2248 RLGKELSSDAN

-2270 NKEFN
+2270 DKEFN

-2514 IVKLIING
+2514 IVKLMING

>member
-15 FSVFISS
+15 FSAFISS

-93 KYDNTLVEP
+93 KYDSNLVEP

-140 VSANDAPSYS
+140 VSANDASSYS
-150 MISVLAEDQ
+150 MISVLAEDT

-202 KDGTE
+202 DNGKE

-231 LSVKNGTQEYP
+231 LSVKKGTQEYP

-371 SGTGSFDF
+371 SGTGTFDF

-523 VKSTPSAIL
+523 VKSTPSASL

-627 SLIVNPGEL
+627 SLIVNPGKL
-636 FPVFSKETRNY
+636 VPVFSKETRNY
-647 NVTVD
+647 NVIVD

-728 NKNTFEYTLDKV
+728 NKNTFEYTLAKV

-863 YTFKVTAENGDER
+863 YTFKVTAENGDE
-876 AYTIK
+876 
-881 VTRTKSNDTTLNKV
+881 
-895 TLTIGSDS
+895 
-903 SRYCLM
+903 
-909 ENDKCKIN
+909 
-917 VPSDTTKFSLTSEIN
+917 
-932 SESTIS
+932 
-938 PVNGTEFTMTPTE
+938 
-951 RIKDITLTVTAEDDT
+951 
-966 KKEYTVTVERQKS
+966 
-979 SNNNLSDIKV
+979 
-989 DNVSLSDFNKN
+989 
-1000 KLTYNITVPGTT
+1000 
-1012 SSVLVSATVE
+1012 
-1022 DTGKAVITTDLSN
+1022 
-1035 KFSLDFGSNKI
+1035 
-1046 EIVVKAENDELKTY
+1046 
-1060 TLYIEKSKRINAN
+1060 
-1073 LKDLK
+1073 
-1078 IDNETITDFNKDKTE
+1078 
-1093 YTLDDVPFNKT
+1093 
-1104 ELNISA
+1104 
-1110 IAEDTLAKVSG
+1110 
-1121 TGNIKLKTGDNKII
+1121 
-1135 ITVTAHDTSVVK
+1135 
-1147 NYIIN
+1147 
-1152 VRREKNSDNKVK
+1152 
-1164 SINVSG
+1164 
-1170 VTPTLNADGT
+1170 
-1180 YSVTLPNNKTTLT
+1180 
-1193 PSDVDVTVSED
+1193 
-1204 ASIEKSPAISL
+1204 
-1215 TTKNDNIYTF
+1215 
-1225 KVTAA
+1225 
-1230 NGDEKTYTIKVT
+1230 KTYTIKVT

-1294 VITPTNGTEFTMSS
+1294 VITPANGTEFTMSS

-1353 SGFNKD
+1353 SDFNKD
-1359 KLIYNLTVLG
+1359 KLIYNLTVPG
-1369 ATDSVSVSAAVED
+1369 ATDSVSVSAVVED
-1382 TGKATIT
+1382 TGKAIIT

-1480 NGLINLSTGTNTI
+1480 NGLINLSTGSNTI

-1652 KLEPNSKVTSGE
+1652 KLESNSKVTSGE

-1855 LTVIAQNGEE
+1855 LTVTAQNGEE

-2358 YLSDLRVSSGELSFN
+2358 YLSDLRVSSGELGFN

-2514 IVKLIING
+2514 IVKLMING

>member
-1 MRKFFYKILSLMLI
+1 MRKFFNKILSSMLV
-15 FSVFISS
+15 FLVFISS

-38 LLKAYDWNA
+38 LIKAYDWNA

-80 PGTDPDMMMQMAI
+80 PGTDPDMSMQMAI

-140 VSANDAPSYS
+140 VSANDASSYS
-150 MISVLAEDQ
+150 MISVLAEDT

-187 ITFEYDNSRTKLTKY
+187 ITFEYDNSHTKLTKY

-400 KYASVPGNT
+400 KYASVPGNI

-415 TITVTRT
+415 TITVTRIA
-422 SPSSNNNLSN
+422 PSSNNNLSN

-523 VKSTPSAIL
+523 VKSTPSASL

-580 TSSLN
+580 TSTLN

-636 FPVFSKETRNY
+636 VPVFSKETRNY
-647 NVTVD
+647 NVIVD

-728 NKNTFEYTLDKV
+728 NKNTFEYTLAKV

-863 YTFKVTAENGDER
+863 YTFKVTAENGDE
-876 AYTIK
+876 
-881 VTRTKSNDTTLNKV
+881 
-895 TLTIGSDS
+895 
-903 SRYCLM
+903 
-909 ENDKCKIN
+909 
-917 VPSDTTKFSLTSEIN
+917 
-932 SESTIS
+932 
-938 PVNGTEFTMTPTE
+938 
-951 RIKDITLTVTAEDDT
+951 
-966 KKEYTVTVERQKS
+966 
-979 SNNNLSDIKV
+979 
-989 DNVSLSDFNKN
+989 
-1000 KLTYNITVPGTT
+1000 
-1012 SSVLVSATVE
+1012 
-1022 DTGKAVITTDLSN
+1022 
-1035 KFSLDFGSNKI
+1035 
-1046 EIVVKAENDELKTY
+1046 
-1060 TLYIEKSKRINAN
+1060 
-1073 LKDLK
+1073 
-1078 IDNETITDFNKDKTE
+1078 
-1093 YTLDDVPFNKT
+1093 
-1104 ELNISA
+1104 
-1110 IAEDTLAKVSG
+1110 
-1121 TGNIKLKTGDNKII
+1121 
-1135 ITVTAHDTSVVK
+1135 
-1147 NYIIN
+1147 
-1152 VRREKNSDNKVK
+1152 
-1164 SINVSG
+1164 
-1170 VTPTLNADGT
+1170 
-1180 YSVTLPNNKTTLT
+1180 
-1193 PSDVDVTVSED
+1193 
-1204 ASIEKSPAISL
+1204 
-1215 TTKNDNIYTF
+1215 
-1225 KVTAA
+1225 
-1230 NGDEKTYTIKVT
+1230 KTYTIKVT

-1279 DTTKFSLSSEINSES
+1279 DTTNFSLSSEINSES
-1294 VITPTNGTEFTMSS
+1294 VITPANGTEFTMSS
-1308 TERVKDI
+1308 TERIKDI

-1353 SGFNKD
+1353 SDFNKN
-1359 KLIYNLTVLG
+1359 KLIYNITVPG
-1369 ATDSVSVSAAVED
+1369 ATDSVSVSAVVED

-1480 NGLINLSTGTNTI
+1480 NGLINLSTGSNTI

-1549 ADKTNLI
+1549 ADKSNLI
-1556 VTVNDPKVE
+1556 VTVNNPKVE

-1579 LTTSDNM
+1579 VTTSDNE

-1828 EAVLKDVDSSVK
+1828 EAILKDVDSSVK
-1840 GDGEISLK
+1840 GTGEISLK

-1855 LTVIAQNGEE
+1855 LTVTAQNGEE

-2046 YVFNVVKALSNDAT
+2046 YIFNVVKALSNDAT

-2103 DSTIKYYVGTTSF
+2103 DSTIKYYVGTTFF
-2116 DSNIVDIPTLLGENI
+2116 DSNIVDIPTLLGENV

-2180 NINVENNVDKISFDI
+2180 NINVENSVDKISFDI

-2248 RLSKELSSDAN
+2248 RLGKELSSDAN

-2270 NKEFN
+2270 DKEFN

-2339 GKTVKNYKITY
+2339 GKTVKNYKMTY

-2482 KDQLDNP
+2482 KNQLDNP

-2514 IVKLIING
+2514 IVKLMING

>member
-1 MRKFFYKILSLMLI
+1 MRKFFNKILSLILV

-38 LLKAYDWNA
+38 LIKAYDWNA

-93 KYDNTLVEP
+93 KYDSNLVEP

-187 ITFEYDNSRTKLTKY
+187 ITFEYDNSHTKLTKY

-207 RPVITEGINLNV
+207 RPVITEGITLNV

-415 TITVTRT
+415 TITVTRIA
-422 SPSSNNNLSN
+422 PSSNNNLSN

-523 VKSTPSAIL
+523 VKSTPSASL

-636 FPVFSKETRNY
+636 VPVFSKETRNY

-728 NKNTFEYTLDKV
+728 NKNTFEYTLAKV

-752 KTNELSTVKGLGDIE
+752 KTNELSTVKGLGNIE

-829 KTTLTPNDVDVTI
+829 KTTLTSNDVDVTI

-850 SPAINLSTKNDNI
+850 SPAISLSTKNDNI
-863 YTFKVTAENGDER
+863 YTFKVTAENGDEKT
-876 AYTIK
+876 YTIK

-1078 IDNETITDFNKDKTE
+1078 VDNETITDFNKDKTE
-1093 YTLDDVPFNKT
+1093 YTLDDVPFNKI

-1193 PSDVDVTVSED
+1193 PSDVNVTVSED
-1204 ASIEKSPAISL
+1204 AIIEKSPAISL

-1225 KVTAA
+1225 KVTAE
-1230 NGDEKTYTIKVT
+1230 NSDEKTYTIKVT

-1279 DTTKFSLSSEINSES
+1279 DTTNFSLSSEINSES
-1294 VITPTNGTEFTMSS
+1294 VITPANGTEFTMSS
-1308 TERVKDI
+1308 TERIKDI

-1359 KLIYNLTVLG
+1359 KLIYNLTVPG
-1369 ATDSVSVSAAVED
+1369 ATDSVSVSAVVED

-1480 NGLINLSTGTNTI
+1480 NGLINLSTGSNTI

-1531 AVKDG
+1531 AIKDG

-1541 TVPNDVTK
+1541 TVPNNVTK
-1549 ADKTNLI
+1549 ADKSNLI

-1579 LTTSDNM
+1579 LTTSDNE

-1855 LTVIAQNGEE
+1855 LTVTAQNGEE

-2006 FTIEGVPTVPT
+2006 FTIEGMPTVPT

-2046 YVFNVVKALSNDAT
+2046 YIFNVVKALSNDAT

-2077 TTLDYSIGDIPYGTT
+2077 TTLDYRIGDIPYGTT

-2116 DSNIVDIPTLLGENI
+2116 DSNIVDIPTLLGENV

-2180 NINVENNVDKISFDI
+2180 NINVENNIDKISFDI

-2248 RLSKELSSDAN
+2248 RLGKELSSDAN

-2270 NKEFN
+2270 DKEFN

-2358 YLSDLRVSSGELSFN
+2358 YLNDLRVSSGELSFN

-2514 IVKLIING
+2514 IVKLMING

>member
-1 MRKFFYKILSLMLI
+1 MRKFFSKILSFMLV

-22 FSLNIISVHA
+22 FSLNIINVHA
-32 DGEHKF
+32 DGEHQYI
-38 LLKAYDWNA
+38 LKAYDWNA
-47 FDNDWEGSGTGDELI
+47 FDNDWEGSGTGDELT

-73 QLSIYYI
+73 KLSIYYI
-80 PGTDPDMMMQMAI
+80 PGADTEISMQI
-93 KYDNTLVEP
+93 GVKYDSTLVEP
-102 MYDEGSLYLEADMS
+102 MYADGELYSETDMS

-125 AVGKSPDNKKKTNWT
+125 ASGTTPAAKKKTNWQ
-140 VSANDAPSYS
+140 
-150 MISVLAEDQ
+150 VLPYDSQEDNMVTFIVQ
-159 AKTKALTTEG
+159 DSTNAKPLETEG
-169 VIASVYFKI
+169 ELVSVYFKI
-178 KDTAKAGSV
+178 KDTAKAGNV
-187 ITFEYDNSRTKLTKY
+187 INFSFDDEYTTLNND
-202 KDGTE
+202 
-207 RPVITEGINLNV
+207 RPKVTTPINLNV

-371 SGTGSFDF
+371 SGTGSFNF

-415 TITVTRT
+415 TITVTRIA
-422 SPSSNNNLSN
+422 PSSNNNLSN

-467 VEDTDKAQI
+467 VEDTDKAKI

-489 NTLNIVVQAENG
+489 NTLNIVVKAENG

-523 VKSTPSAIL
+523 VKSTPSASL

-551 VSSIDVKAIVN
+551 VNSIDVKAIVN

-636 FPVFSKETRNY
+636 VPVFSKETRNY

-850 SPAINLSTKNDNI
+850 SPSINLSTKNDNI
-863 YTFKVTAENGDER
+863 YTFKVTAENGDEKT
-876 AYTIK
+876 YTIK
-881 VTRTKSNDTTLNKV
+881 VTRTKSNDTTLSKV

-951 RIKDITLTVTAEDDT
+951 RIKDIILTVTAEDGT

-1078 IDNETITDFNKDKTE
+1078 VDNETITDFNKDKTE

-1164 SINVSG
+1164 SIKVSG

-1180 YSVTLPNNKTTLT
+1180 YSATLPNNKTTLT

-1204 ASIEKSPAISL
+1204 ALIEKSPAISL
-1215 TTKNDNIYTF
+1215 TTKNDNVYTF
-1225 KVTAA
+1225 KVTSE

-1279 DTTKFSLSSEINSES
+1279 DTTNFSLSSEINSES
-1294 VITPTNGTEFTMSS
+1294 VITPANGTEFTMSS
-1308 TERVKDI
+1308 TERIKDI

-1359 KLIYNLTVLG
+1359 KLIYNLTVPG
-1369 ATDSVSVSAAVED
+1369 ATDSVSVSAVVED

-1480 NGLINLSTGTNTI
+1480 NGLINLSTGSNTI

-1541 TVPNDVTK
+1541 TVPNNVTK
-1549 ADKTNLI
+1549 ADKSNLI
-1556 VTVNDPKVE
+1556 VTVNNPKVE

-1579 LTTSDNM
+1579 VTTSDNE

-2071 DKTFTS
+2071 NKTFTS

-2116 DSNIVDIPTLLGENI
+2116 DSNIVDIPTLLGENV

-2158 AYLSKLTPS
+2158 AYLSKLKPS

-2180 NINVENNVDKISFDI
+2180 NINVENNVDQISFDI

-2248 RLSKELSSDAN
+2248 RLGKELSSDAN

-2270 NKEFN
+2270 DKEFN

-2489 NEYLEIVNSDET
+2489 NEYLEIVNNDET

-2514 IVKLIING
+2514 IVKLMING

>member
-1 MRKFFYKILSLMLI
+1 MRKFFNKILSSMLV

-93 KYDNTLVEP
+93 KYDSNLVEP

-140 VSANDAPSYS
+140 VSANDASSYS
-150 MISVLAEDQ
+150 MISVLAEDT

-202 KDGTE
+202 DNGKE

-315 VYRLNNDAT
+315 VYRLNNDAA

-371 SGTGSFDF
+371 SGTGSFNF

-489 NTLNIVVQAENG
+489 NTLNIVVKAENG

-523 VKSTPSAIL
+523 VKSTPSASL

-551 VSSIDVKAIVN
+551 VSSIDVSAIVN

-636 FPVFSKETRNY
+636 VPVFSKETRNY

-774 IVIEVTAHNGTT
+774 IVIEVTAHNGIT

-807 KVSGVTPIL
+807 KVSGVTPKL
-816 NDDGTYSVTLPNN
+816 NSDGTYSVTLPNN

-863 YTFKVTAENGDER
+863 YTFKVTAENGDEKT
-876 AYTIK
+876 YTIK

-951 RIKDITLTVTAEDDT
+951 RIKDITLTVTAEDGT
-966 KKEYTVTVERQKS
+966 KT
-979 SNNNLSDIKV
+979 
-989 DNVSLSDFNKN
+989 
-1000 KLTYNITVPGTT
+1000 
-1012 SSVLVSATVE
+1012 
-1022 DTGKAVITTDLSN
+1022 
-1035 KFSLDFGSNKI
+1035 
-1046 EIVVKAENDELKTY
+1046 
-1060 TLYIEKSKRINAN
+1060 
-1073 LKDLK
+1073 
-1078 IDNETITDFNKDKTE
+1078 
-1093 YTLDDVPFNKT
+1093 
-1104 ELNISA
+1104 
-1110 IAEDTLAKVSG
+1110 
-1121 TGNIKLKTGDNKII
+1121 
-1135 ITVTAHDTSVVK
+1135 
-1147 NYIIN
+1147 
-1152 VRREKNSDNKVK
+1152 
-1164 SINVSG
+1164 
-1170 VTPTLNADGT
+1170 
-1180 YSVTLPNNKTTLT
+1180 
-1193 PSDVDVTVSED
+1193 
-1204 ASIEKSPAISL
+1204 
-1215 TTKNDNIYTF
+1215 
-1225 KVTAA
+1225 
-1230 NGDEKTYTIKVT
+1230 
-1242 RTKSNDTSIKKVTLT
+1242 
-1257 IGTDSSRY
+1257 
-1265 CLLTDNKC
+1265 
-1273 KIGVPS
+1273 
-1279 DTTKFSLSSEINSES
+1279 
-1294 VITPTNGTEFTMSS
+1294 
-1308 TERVKDI
+1308 
-1315 TLTVT
+1315 
-1320 AEDGTQNEYTVT
+1320 EYTVT

-1353 SGFNKD
+1353 SDFNKD
-1359 KLIYNLTVLG
+1359 KLIYNLTVPG
-1369 ATDSVSVSAAVED
+1369 ATDSVSVSAVVED

-1749 IISGTGIHSL
+1749 IISGTGIHPL

-2038 AEDGSMDV
+2038 AEDGSTDV

-2077 TTLDYSIGDIPYGTT
+2077 TTLDYRIGDIPYGTT

-2116 DSNIVDIPTLLGENI
+2116 DSNIVDIPTLLGENV

-2180 NINVENNVDKISFDI
+2180 NINVENNIDKISFDI

-2248 RLSKELSSDAN
+2248 RLGKELSSDAN

-2270 NKEFN
+2270 DKEFN
-2275 MNETEYSIGEIPYSL
+2275 MNETEYSIGEISYSL

-2358 YLSDLRVSSGELSFN
+2358 YLNDLRVSSGELSFN

-2514 IVKLIING
+2514 IVKLMING

>member
-1 MRKFFYKILSLMLI
+1 MRKFFSKILSFMLV

-22 FSLNIISVHA
+22 FSLNIINVHA
-32 DGEHKF
+32 DGEHQYI
-38 LLKAYDWNA
+38 LKAYDWNA
-47 FDNDWEGSGTGDELI
+47 FDNDWEGSGTGDELT

-73 QLSIYYI
+73 KLSIYYI
-80 PGTDPDMMMQMAI
+80 PGADTEISMQI
-93 KYDNTLVEP
+93 GVKYDSTLVEP
-102 MYDEGSLYLEADMS
+102 MYADGELYSETDMS

-125 AVGKSPDNKKKTNWT
+125 ASGTTPAAKKKTNWQ
-140 VSANDAPSYS
+140 
-150 MISVLAEDQ
+150 VLPYDSQEDNMVTFIVQ
-159 AKTKALTTEG
+159 DSTNAKPLETEG
-169 VIASVYFKI
+169 ELVSVYFKI
-178 KDTAKAGSV
+178 KDTAKAGNV
-187 ITFEYDNSRTKLTKY
+187 INFSFDDEYTTLNND
-202 KDGTE
+202 
-207 RPVITEGINLNV
+207 RPKVTTPINLNV

-371 SGTGSFDF
+371 SGTGSFNF

-415 TITVTRT
+415 TITVTRIA
-422 SPSSNNNLSN
+422 PSSNNNLSN

-467 VEDTDKAQI
+467 VEDTDKAKI

-523 VKSTPSAIL
+523 VKSTPSASL

-551 VSSIDVKAIVN
+551 VNSIDVKAIVN

-636 FPVFSKETRNY
+636 VPVFSKETRNY

-850 SPAINLSTKNDNI
+850 SPSINLSTKNDNI
-863 YTFKVTAENGDER
+863 YTFKVTAENGDEKT
-876 AYTIK
+876 YTIK
-881 VTRTKSNDTTLNKV
+881 VTRTKSNDTTLSKV

-951 RIKDITLTVTAEDDT
+951 RIKDIILTVTAEDGT

-1078 IDNETITDFNKDKTE
+1078 VDNETITDFNKDKTE

-1164 SINVSG
+1164 SIKVSG

-1204 ASIEKSPAISL
+1204 ALIEKSPAISL

-1225 KVTAA
+1225 KVTAE
-1230 NGDEKTYTIKVT
+1230 NGNEKIYTIKVT

-1294 VITPTNGTEFTMSS
+1294 VITPANGTEFTMSS

-1359 KLIYNLTVLG
+1359 KLIYNLTVPG
-1369 ATDSVSVSAAVED
+1369 ATDSVSVSAVVED

-1438 NDKTITGFN
+1438 NDKTIIGFN

-1480 NGLINLSTGTNTI
+1480 NGLINLSTGSNTI

-1541 TVPNDVTK
+1541 TVPNNVTK
-1549 ADKTNLI
+1549 ADKSNLI
-1556 VTVNDPKVE
+1556 VTVNNPKVE

-1579 LTTSDNM
+1579 LTTSDNE

-1901 YYETTVEEEKS
+1901 YYEITVEEEKS

-2071 DKTFTS
+2071 NKTFTS

-2116 DSNIVDIPTLLGENI
+2116 DSNIVDIPTLLGENV

-2180 NINVENNVDKISFDI
+2180 NINVENNVDQISFDI

-2270 NKEFN
+2270 DKEFN

-2290 EKLTINA
+2290 ENLTINA
-2297 TPNID
+2297 TTNID

-2328 GAITVQVTAED
+2328 GAITIQVTAED

-2373 KTKYSYIVNID
+2373 KTKYSYTVNID

-2514 IVKLIING
+2514 IVKLMING

>member
-93 KYDNTLVEP
+93 KYDSNLVEP

-150 MISVLAEDQ
+150 MISVLAEDT

-202 KDGTE
+202 DNGTE

-335 IGTFSG
+335 IGTFSSAK
-341 GTTSYTATVPYKTKS
+341 TSYTATVPYKTKS

-371 SGTGSFDF
+371 SGTGTFDF

-432 LTVNNKTVTNFN
+432 LTINNKTVTNFN

-523 VKSTPSAIL
+523 VKSTPSASL

-562 DTDKAMVGIVDA
+562 DTDKAMVGIIDA

-636 FPVFSKETRNY
+636 VPVFNKETRNY

-863 YTFKVTAENGDER
+863 YTFKVTAENGDEKT
-876 AYTIK
+876 YTIK
-881 VTRTKSNDTTLNKV
+881 VTRTKSNDTTLSKV

-989 DNVSLSDFNKN
+989 DNVSLSDFNKD

-1073 LKDLK
+1073 LKELK
-1078 IDNETITDFNKDKTE
+1078 VDNETITDFNKDKTE

-1225 KVTAA
+1225 KVTAE
-1230 NGDEKTYTIKVT
+1230 NGNEKTYTIKVT

-1273 KIGVPS
+1273 KINVPS

-1294 VITPTNGTEFTMSS
+1294 VITPANGTEFTMSS
-1308 TERVKDI
+1308 TERIKDI

-1359 KLIYNLTVLG
+1359 KLIYNLTVPG
-1369 ATDSVSVSAAVED
+1369 ATDSVSVSAVVED

-1423 ERSKRVNAYLKDLKI
+1423 ERSKRVNANLKDLKI

-1480 NGLINLSTGTNTI
+1480 NGLINLSTGSNTI

-1579 LTTSDNM
+1579 VTTSDNE

-1828 EAVLKDVDSSVK
+1828 EAILKDVDSSVK

-1855 LTVIAQNGEE
+1855 LTVTAQNGEE

-2103 DSTIKYYVGTTSF
+2103 DSTIKYYVGTASF

-2248 RLSKELSSDAN
+2248 RLGKELSSDAN

-2270 NKEFN
+2270 DKEFN

-2405 NGTTYTSPHTYT
+2405 NGITYTSPHTYT

-2514 IVKLIING
+2514 IVKLMING